1 MFCIGVLQGFA
12 QGFTYTDENG
22 VNWECSLVSC
32 TINIPDGTRK
42 DSTYVTII
50 SASNY
55 GEEVTIPEVV
65 KYERKEYTITE
76 LQGVFRN
83 NPTLKKVTLPKSAT
97 SLLRTFEGCTLLS
110 EVVNTAQIQYCSGT
124 FFECSSLKSIDLSNC
139 ETIGHATFDNCYNL
153 QSVNLKKCKTIESE
167 AFSNCSNLQSVGD
180 LSTCTSIGHSA
191 FNKCSSLKS
200 IDISN
205 CNFLDRFAFSG
216 CYKLEEVKLSKQIN
230 KINEDTF
237 DGCTNLKN
245 IDLSNCTSIEESAFS
260 DCINLTSVGNT
271 ALLTSIKEYA
281 FSSCIKLTTINLS
294 NCAFIG
300 EYAFKGCTKLSN
312 INLSKCKFLGHSAF
326 YQCTELTEVDLS
338 SCSSLE
344 ESVFSGCSNLK
355 TIKGIENFT
364 TIPAYAFEGTGIETL
379 SLPLCTTIQKAA
391 FKKCIQLKS
400 VNLPK
405 CETIEGYKAEYYE
418 AEGAFMGCTN
428 LQEVELPNCISIG
441 EYTFYSC
448 TNLQK
453 VELPNCINIGESTF
467 SSCPKLKSINIPVC
481 QTIDKEAFAYC
492 GNLNEV
498 SLPNTI
504 QKLGYK
510 CFNGNTSLTLY
521 AKNVPALDRNPGTT
535 AESDT
540 LALGKNVLIIV
551 PEESLAAYQ
560 AADVWNTMS
569 ERIFPLGTQFD
580 YDVEANAQASTSG
593 LQKAIGEKNL
603 RSVVTLKVKG
613 SINSYDI
620 MVMRNKMDNLH
631 HLDLADADIKSSTY
645 QYYTGYSTQDDIL
658 GPHSFADLD
667 KLLTVKLP
675 KSVKY
680 IDQAFNKCSQLR
692 SVEMPENLICVGD
705 TTDYEYI
712 NGGAFS
718 DCNNLEEIIFHNC
731 ERIGGCAFIQC
742 CSLQEITLPKNLKHI
757 GSFAFDN
764 CNQLK
769 DIIFP
774 GEVETISN
782 HAFNGCSN
790 LASIQ
795 FPPSL
800 KSIEACAFFGCGKLS
815 NINLPGLT
823 NISEGTFSCCW
834 NLKEIKLPS
843 TLERI
848 GDNAFEN
855 CTNLNK
861 VYTYTVL
868 PINIDQNTFTNF
880 KATTLYVPTQSY
892 DNYYWSTQ
900 WGQFKEIKEFDEP
913 YTYIYLDNEFTLEKR
928 FEGTPDIDI
937 KNNGALT
944 VNGKENQDAGEVT
957 VKGDGNNSA
966 GTLITDGNLDAK
978 KLRFD
983 ITVNANQWYFFSFPF
998 DINLADIKTPGKYV
1012 FRKYNGSLRADQG
1025 TGGWVDLASDETTLK
1040 QGVGY
1045 IFQTAKSG
1053 NLTLRVTKEK
1063 FGKLDANNIVKDLS
1077 SYPSADEQNA
1087 SWNFIGNPQ
1096 ISYMDAASLGY
1107 DAPITYWNGNSY
1119 EAVRP
1124 GDDEFA
1130 LQPFQAFF
1138 VQKPVD
1144 VSNIEFKAEDRITK
1158 SESINKQNNARAR
1171 RIGRGINPERLL
1183 INLTLSDGNHTDKT
1197 RVVFNDKKSQAYELD
1212 CDAAKFAAINDA
1224 PQFYTIEAKAG
1235 NLAINERPMGSVK
1248 LGFAA
1253 KKAGNFTISAKR
1265 MDQPMLLQDNQT
1277 GATYDLTEGDYQFAS
1292 NAGTFE
1298 NRFVLV
1304 PSRGT
1309 TGIADIVKKTGI
1321 NIMPTDAGINLNGVD
1336 GKKVTIYAADG
1347 TMLASRTFDGMLN
1360 LMKGVYIVKIDNLST
1375 KVMVK

>member
-1 MFCIGVLQGFA
+1 M
-12 QGFTYTDENG
+12 
-22 VNWECSLVSC
+22 
-32 TINIPDGTRK
+32 PDGTWK
-42 DSTYVTII
+42 DSSYVYIYG
-50 SASNY
+50 ASNY
-55 GEEVTIPEVV
+55 GEEVTVPGVV
-65 KYERKEYTITE
+65 KYEGKDYTITQ
-76 LQGVFRN
+76 LGSIFSN
-83 NPTLKKVTLPKSAT
+83 NQTLKKVTLPKSVT
-97 SLLRTFEGCTLLS
+97 SLSSTFDGCTLLS
-110 EVVNTAQIQYCSGT
+110 EIVNTEQILSCSYA
-124 FFECSSLKSIDLSNC
+124 FNNCSSLKSIDLSNC
-139 ETIGHATFDNCYNL
+139 ETIEGGCTFYGCKKL
-153 QSVNLKKCKTIESE
+153 QSIKLEKCTTIAPQ
-167 AFSNCSNLQSVGD
+167 AFIDCSSLQSVGD
-180 LSTCTSIGHSA
+180 LSSCTTIGKEA
-191 FNKCSSLKS
+191 FRGCSSLRS
-200 IDISN
+200 IDISS
-205 CNFLDRFAFSG
+205 CTSLGEEAFADCS
-216 CYKLEEVKLSKQIN
+216 KLEEVKLSKQLN
-230 KINEDTF
+230 KINN
-237 DGCTNLKN
+237 G
-245 IDLSNCTSIEESAFS
+245 
-260 DCINLTSVGNT
+260 
-271 ALLTSIKEYA
+271 
-281 FSSCIKLTTINLS
+281 
-294 NCAFIG
+294 
-300 EYAFKGCTKLSN
+300 
-312 INLSKCKFLGHSAF
+312 
-326 YQCTELTEVDLS
+326 
-338 SCSSLE
+338 
-344 ESVFSGCSNLK
+344 
-355 TIKGIENFT
+355 
-364 TIPAYAFEGTGIETL
+364 
-379 SLPLCTTIQKAA
+379 
-391 FKKCIQLKS
+391 
-400 VNLPK
+400 
-405 CETIEGYKAEYYE
+405 
-418 AEGAFMGCTN
+418 
-428 LQEVELPNCISIG
+428 
-441 EYTFYSC
+441 
-448 TNLQK
+448 
-453 VELPNCINIGESTF
+453 TF
-467 SSCPKLKSINIPVC
+467 SRCTKLKSIDLNNCTYIGS
-481 QTIDKEAFAYC
+481 TAFIDCSYLD
-492 GNLNEV
+492 NV
-498 SLPNTI
+498 SIPNTI
-504 QKLGYK
+504 KYMGYK
-510 CFNGNTSLTLY
+510 CFNGNITLTLY
-521 AKNVPALDRNPGTT
+521 AQNVPTLDGERGDYPNI
-535 AESDT
+535 DNYV
-540 LALGKNVLIIV
+540 LGENVLIVV

-560 AADVWNTMS
+560 TADVWNTMS
-569 ERIFPLGTQFD
+569 ERIFPMGTQFE
-580 YDVEANAQASTSG
+580 YDVETTAQASTSG

-603 RSVVTLKVKG
+603 KSVVTLKVKG

-620 MVMRNKMDNLH
+620 MVIRNKMDNLH
-631 HLDLADADIKSSTY
+631 HLDLSDADIKSNTY
-645 QYYTGYSTQDDIL
+645 QYYTGYCTQDDIL
-658 GPHSFADLD
+658 GPYSFASLS

-680 IDQAFNKCSQLR
+680 IDQAFNYCSQLR
-692 SVEMPENLICVGD
+692 SVEMPENLICIGD
-705 TTDYEYI
+705 KYDEYWFY
-712 NGGAFS
+712 NTELENAGAFKN
-718 DCNNLEEIIFHNC
+718 CFNLRDIIFHNC
-731 ERIGGCAFIQC
+731 ERLGGNSFRNCLSIQEV
-742 CSLQEITLPKNLKHI
+742 SLPKNLKHI
-757 GSFAFDN
+757 GSYAFYN
-764 CNQLK
+764 CSQLK
-769 DIIFP
+769 
-774 GEVETISN
+774 EVILPSEVDTISYG
-782 HAFNGCSN
+782 AFRICTN
-790 LASIQ
+790 LASVQ

-800 KSIEACAFFGCGKLS
+800 KSIETEAFEGCSNLS
-815 NINLPGLT
+815 SINLPGLT
-823 NISEGTFSCCW
+823 KISERVFLGCS
-834 NLKEIKLPS
+834 NLTEVKLPS

-848 GDNAFEN
+848 GDNAFSE
-855 CTNLNK
+855 CSNLTK

-944 VNGKENQDAGEVT
+944 VNGKDNQNAGEVT
-957 VKGDGNNSA
+957 VKGDGNSSA

-1045 IFQTAKSG
+1045 IFQTAKGG

-1183 INLTLSDGNHTDKT
+1183 INLTLSDGTHTDKT

-1321 NIMPTDAGINLNGVD
+1321 NIMPTDAGINLNGVN

>member
-1 MFCIGVLQGFA
+1 MKRLLLLSVMFCIGVLQGFA
-12 QGFTYTDENG
+12 DDFTYTDENG
-22 VNWECSLVSC
+22 VNWECSLSY
-32 TINIPDGTRK
+32 TSITMPDGTYK
-42 DSTYVTII
+42 DTTYVYIN

-55 GEEVTIPEVV
+55 GEEVTVPGVV
-65 KYERKEYTITE
+65 KYGGKDYTITS
-76 LQGVFRN
+76 LNSIFSN
-83 NPTLKKVTLPKSAT
+83 NQTLKKVTLPKSVT
-97 SLLRTFEGCTLLS
+97 SLSSTFDGCTLLS
-110 EVVNTAQIQYCSGT
+110 EIVNTEQILYCYYA
-124 FFECSSLKSIDLSNC
+124 FNNCKSLKSIDLSNC
-139 ETIGHATFDNCYNL
+139 ETVGSYTFSNCNNL
-153 QSVNLKKCKTIESE
+153 QSVNLKKCKTIERN
-167 AFSNCSNLQSVGD
+167 AFSYCSSLQSVGD
-180 LSTCTSIGHSA
+180 LSSCTTIMDEA
-191 FNKCSSLKS
+191 FRSCSSLKS

-205 CNFLDRFAFSG
+205 CNSLYSFVFLN
-216 CYKLEEVKLSKQIN
+216 CPKLEEVKLSKQIN
-230 KINEDTF
+230 KINDGTF
-237 DGCTNLKN
+237 SGCTNLKS
-245 IDLSNCTSIEESAFS
+245 IDLSNCTSIGGNAFAECQS
-260 DCINLTSVGNT
+260 LTSVGNT
-271 ALLTSIKEYA
+271 ALLNSIEERA
-281 FSSCIKLTTINLS
+281 FFSCINLS
-294 NCAFIG
+294 TIDLSNCTFIG
-300 EYAFKGCTKLSN
+300 EWAFDFCVKLSN
-312 INLSKCKFLGHSAF
+312 INLSKCKLIENYAF
-326 YQCTELTEVDLS
+326 YQCAKLTEVDLS
-338 SCSSLE
+338 SCSSLT
-344 ESVFSGCSNLK
+344 ESIFRDCSNLK

-364 TIPAYAFEGTGIETL
+364 TIPAYAFAGTGIETL

-391 FKKCIQLKS
+391 FKKCMQLES

-405 CETIEGYKAEYYE
+405 CETIEGYQPINEE
-418 AEGAFMGCTN
+418 GDGAFYGCNN
-428 LQEVELPNCISIG
+428 LQEIDLPS
-441 EYTFYSC
+441 
-448 TNLQK
+448 
-453 VELPNCINIGESTF
+453 CINIGESTF
-467 SSCPKLKSINIPVC
+467 CSCPKLKSINIPVC
-481 QTIDKEAFAYC
+481 QTIGEEAFAYC

-521 AKNVPALDRNPGTT
+521 AKNVPALDRNPGTM
-535 AESDT
+535 AETDT

-569 ERIFPLGTQFD
+569 ERIFPMGTQFD
-580 YDVEANAQASTSG
+580 YNVEATAQASTSG

-631 HLDLADADIKSSTY
+631 HLDLADADVKSNTY
-645 QYYTGYSTQDDIL
+645 HYYTGYSTQDDIL

-667 KLLTVKLP
+667 KLITVKLP
-675 KSVKY
+675 KSVKS
-680 IDQAFNKCSQLR
+680 IDQAFNNCSQLR
-692 SVEMPENLICVGD
+692 SVEMPENLICIGNSYD
-705 TTDYEYI
+705 DEWSMS
-712 NGGAFS
+712 GGAFY
-718 DCNNLEEIIFHNC
+718 DCSNLEEIIFHNC
-731 ERIGGCAFIQC
+731 ERIGGCAFYQC
-742 CSLQEITLPKNLKHI
+742 NSLQEITLPKNLIHV
-757 GSFAFDN
+757 GSFAFYN

-769 DIIFP
+769 NIILP
-774 GEVETISN
+774 SEVETISY
-782 HAFNGCSN
+782 HAFDGCGN

-800 KSIEACAFFGCGKLS
+800 KRIESYAFSGCYSLS
-815 NINLPGLT
+815 SINLPGLT
-823 NISEGTFSCCW
+823 SISNNTFYGCSD
-834 NLKEIKLPS
+834 LTEVKLPS

-848 GDNAFEN
+848 GDNAFSY
-855 CTNLNK
+855 CFNLNK

-944 VNGKENQDAGEVT
+944 VNGKDNQNAGEVT
-957 VKGDGNNSA
+957 VKGDGNSSA
-966 GTLITDGNLDAK
+966 GTLITDGNLNAK

-1045 IFQTAKSG
+1045 IFQTAQSG

-1277 GATYDLTEGDYQFAS
+1277 GATFDLTEGDYQFAS

-1321 NIMPTDAGINLNGVD
+1321 NIMPTDAGINLNGVN

>member
-12 QGFTYTDENG
+12 QYASFTYTDENG
-22 VNWECSLVSC
+22 VNWECNLESAG
-32 TINIPDGTRK
+32 TTMPDGSWK
-42 DSTYVTII
+42 DSTYVTING
-50 SASNY
+50 ASNY
-55 GEEVTIPEVV
+55 GEEVTVPGVV
-65 KYERKEYTITE
+65 KYEGKDYTITQ
-76 LQGVFRN
+76 LGGIFSN
-83 NPTLKKVTLPKSAT
+83 NQTLKKVTLPKSVT
-97 SLLRTFEGCTLLS
+97 SLNYTFDGCTLLS
-110 EVVNTAQIQYCSGT
+110 EVVNTEQILSCSYA
-124 FFECSSLKSIDLSNC
+124 FSNCSSLKSIDLSNC
-139 ETIGHATFDNCYNL
+139 ETIGSGSFASCNNL
-153 QSVNLKKCKTIESE
+153 QFVNLKRCKTIESQ
-167 AFSNCSNLQSVGD
+167 AFLNCSKLQSVGD
-180 LSTCTSIGHSA
+180 LSSCTTIGEGA
-191 FNKCSSLKS
+191 FNSCYSLKS

-205 CNFLDRFAFSG
+205 CNSLNGNVFSD
-216 CYKLEEVKLSKQIN
+216 CTRLEEVKLSKQLNQIKWN
-230 KINEDTF
+230 TF
-237 DGCTNLKN
+237 NGCTNLKN
-245 IDLSNCTSIEESAFS
+245 IDLSNCTSIGGNAFAECRS
-260 DCINLTSVGNT
+260 LTSVGNT
-271 ALLTSIKEYA
+271 ALLSSIEGYA
-281 FSSCIKLTTINLS
+281 FSNCANLTNIDLS
-294 NCAFIG
+294 NCTFIG
-300 EYAFKGCTKLSN
+300 EWAFRGCPKLSN
-312 INLSKCKFLGHSAF
+312 INLSKCKLLENYAF
-326 YQCTELTEVDLS
+326 IECTELTEVDLS
-338 SCSSLE
+338 SCSSLAYGI
-344 ESVFSGCSNLK
+344 FAYCSKLK
-355 TIKGIENFT
+355 TVKGIENIT
-364 TIPAYAFEGTGIETL
+364 TIPANAFANTGIETL
-379 SLPLCTTIQKAA
+379 SLPLCTTIQEGA
-391 FKKCIQLKS
+391 FRGCTQLKS
-400 VNLPK
+400 
-405 CETIEGYKAEYYE
+405 ID
-418 AEGAFMGCTN
+418 
-428 LQEVELPNCISIG
+428 
-441 EYTFYSC
+441 
-448 TNLQK
+448 
-453 VELPNCINIGESTF
+453 
-467 SSCPKLKSINIPVC
+467 IPVC
-481 QTIDKEAFAYC
+481 QSIGMNAFASC
-492 GNLNEV
+492 SRLESV
-498 SLPNTI
+498 SIPNTI
-504 QKLGYK
+504 KSLGYK

-521 AKNVPALDRNPGTT
+521 AKNVPALDRYPGNM
-535 AESDT
+535 AETDT

-580 YDVEANAQASTSG
+580 YDVEATAQASTSG

-631 HLDLADADIKSSTY
+631 HLDLSDADIKSNSY
-645 QYYTGYSTQDDIL
+645 DYYTGFSTQDDIL
-658 GPHSFADLD
+658 DPHSFADLD

-680 IDQAFNKCSQLR
+680 INQAFNNCSQLR

-705 TTDYEYI
+705 TLDNEWSM
-712 NGGAFS
+712 GGEAFS
-718 DCNNLEEIIFHNC
+718 NCTNLEYIIFHNC
-731 ERIGGCAFIQC
+731 EKIGGSAFYQC
-742 CSLQEITLPKNLKHI
+742 NSLQEITLPKNLKHV
-757 GSFAFDN
+757 GSYAFSQ
-764 CNQLK
+764 CSQLK
-769 DIIFP
+769 DIILP
-774 GEVETISN
+774 SEVETISY
-782 HAFNGCSN
+782 HAFEYCNN

-800 KSIEACAFFGCGKLS
+800 KRIESYAFSGCSKLS
-815 NINLPGLT
+815 SINLPGLT
-823 NISEGTFSCCW
+823 SISENTFNGCS
-834 NLKEIKLPS
+834 NLTEVKLPS

-848 GDNAFEN
+848 GDNAFSS
-855 CTNLNK
+855 CDNLNK

-944 VNGKENQDAGEVT
+944 VNGKDNQNAGEVT
-957 VKGDGNNSA
+957 VKGDGNSSA

-1045 IFQTAKSG
+1045 IFQTAQSG

>member
-12 QGFTYTDENG
+12 QYASFTYTDENG
-22 VNWECSLVSC
+22 VNWECNLESAG
-32 TINIPDGTRK
+32 TTMPDGSWK
-42 DSTYVTII
+42 DSTYVTING
-50 SASNY
+50 ASNY
-55 GEEVTIPEVV
+55 GEEVTVPGVV
-65 KYERKEYTITE
+65 KYEGKDYTITQ
-76 LQGVFRN
+76 LGGIFSN
-83 NPTLKKVTLPKSAT
+83 NQTLKKVTLPKSVT
-97 SLLRTFEGCTLLS
+97 SLNYTFNGCTLLS
-110 EVVNTAQIQYCSGT
+110 EVVNTEQILSCSYA
-124 FFECSSLKSIDLSNC
+124 FSNCSSLKSIDLSNC
-139 ETIGHATFDNCYNL
+139 ETIGSGSFASCNNL
-153 QSVNLKKCKTIESE
+153 QSVNLKRCKTIESQ
-167 AFSNCSNLQSVGD
+167 AFLNCSKLQSVGD
-180 LSTCTSIGHSA
+180 LSSCTTIGEGA
-191 FNKCSSLKS
+191 FNSCYSLKS

-205 CNFLDRFAFSG
+205 CNSLNGNVFSD
-216 CYKLEEVKLSKQIN
+216 CTRLEEVKLSKQLSQIKWN
-230 KINEDTF
+230 TF
-237 DGCTNLKN
+237 NGCTNLKN
-245 IDLSNCTSIEESAFS
+245 IDLSNCTSIGGNAFAECRS
-260 DCINLTSVGNT
+260 LTSVGNT
-271 ALLTSIKEYA
+271 ALLSSIEGYA
-281 FSSCIKLTTINLS
+281 FSNCANLTNIDLS
-294 NCAFIG
+294 NCTFIG
-300 EYAFKGCTKLSN
+300 EWAFRGCPKLSN
-312 INLSKCKFLGHSAF
+312 INLSKCKLLENYAF
-326 YQCTELTEVDLS
+326 IECTELTEVDLS
-338 SCSSLE
+338 SCSSLAYGI
-344 ESVFSGCSNLK
+344 FAYCSKLK
-355 TIKGIENFT
+355 TVKGIENIT
-364 TIPAYAFEGTGIETL
+364 TIPANAFANTGIETL
-379 SLPLCTTIQKAA
+379 SLPLCTTIQEGA
-391 FKKCIQLKS
+391 FRGCTQLKS
-400 VNLPK
+400 
-405 CETIEGYKAEYYE
+405 ID
-418 AEGAFMGCTN
+418 
-428 LQEVELPNCISIG
+428 
-441 EYTFYSC
+441 
-448 TNLQK
+448 
-453 VELPNCINIGESTF
+453 
-467 SSCPKLKSINIPVC
+467 IPVC
-481 QTIDKEAFAYC
+481 QSIGMNAFASC
-492 GNLNEV
+492 SRLESV
-498 SLPNTI
+498 SIPNTI
-504 QKLGYK
+504 KSLGYK

-521 AKNVPALDRNPGTT
+521 AKNVPALERYPGNM

-569 ERIFPLGTQFD
+569 ERIFPMGTQFD
-580 YDVEANAQASTSG
+580 YNVEATAQASTSG

-631 HLDLADADIKSSTY
+631 HLDLSDADIKSNSY
-645 QYYTGYSTQDDIL
+645 DYYTGYSTQDDIL
-658 GPHSFADLD
+658 GPYSFAGLD

-680 IDQAFNKCSQLR
+680 INQAFNNCSQLR

-705 TTDYEYI
+705 TLDNEWDMS
-712 NGGAFS
+712 GEAFS
-718 DCNNLEEIIFHNC
+718 NCTNLENIMFHNC
-731 ERIGGCAFIQC
+731 EKIGGSAFYQC
-742 CSLQEITLPKNLKHI
+742 NSLQEITLPKNLKHV
-757 GSFAFDN
+757 GSYAFYN

-769 DIIFP
+769 DIILP
-774 GEVETISN
+774 SEVETIN
-782 HAFNGCSN
+782 YHAFESCDN
-790 LASIQ
+790 LESIQ

-800 KSIEACAFFGCGKLS
+800 KRIESYAFSSCGKLS
-815 NINLPGLT
+815 SINLPGLT
-823 NISEGTFSCCW
+823 SISESTFSGCS
-834 NLKEIKLPS
+834 NLTEVKLPS

-848 GDNAFEN
+848 GDKAFEN
-855 CTNLNK
+855 CSNLTK

-944 VNGKENQDAGEVT
+944 VNGKDNQNAGEVT
-957 VKGDGNNSA
+957 VKGDGNSSA

-1045 IFQTAKSG
+1045 IFQTAQSG

>member
-12 QGFTYTDENG
+12 QSTSFTYTDENG
-22 VNWECSLVSC
+22 VNWECSLNYTSLAM
-32 TINIPDGTRK
+32 PDGSWK
-42 DSTYVTII
+42 DSTYVYING
-50 SASNY
+50 ASNY
-55 GEEVTIPEVV
+55 GEEVTVPGVV
-65 KYERKEYTITE
+65 KYEEKDYTIT
-76 LQGVFRN
+76 QIGSIFCN
-83 NPTLKKVTLPKSAT
+83 NQTLKKVTLPKSVT
-97 SLLRTFEGCTLLS
+97 SLSSTFEGCTLLS
-110 EVVNTAQIQYCSGT
+110 EVVNTDQILYCSRT
-124 FFECSSLKSIDLSNC
+124 FNECRSLKSIDLSNC
-139 ETIGHATFDNCYNL
+139 ETIGNATFANCYNL
-153 QSVNLKKCKTIESE
+153 QSVNLKKCITIESQ
-167 AFSNCSNLQSVGD
+167 AFTNCNNLQSVGD
-180 LSTCTSIGHSA
+180 LSSCTTIMYGA
-191 FNKCSSLKS
+191 FQSCSSLKS

-205 CNFLDRFAFSG
+205 CTSLGEEAFADCS
-216 CYKLEEVKLSKQIN
+216 KLEEVKLSKQIN
-230 KINEDTF
+230 KINDDTF
-237 DGCTNLKN
+237 SGCTNLKS
-245 IDLSNCTSIEESAFS
+245 IDLSNCTSIGGSAFNGCQS
-260 DCINLTSVGNT
+260 LTSVGNT
-271 ALLTSIKEYA
+271 ALLSSIQGNA
-281 FSSCIKLTTINLS
+281 FSGCTNLTTIDLSNSTFVGENAFS
-294 NCAFIG
+294 NCA
-300 EYAFKGCTKLSN
+300 KLSN
-312 INLSKCKFLGHSAF
+312 INLSKCNLLGYGAF
-326 YQCTELTEVDLS
+326 NNCTNLTEVDLS
-338 SCSSLE
+338 SCSSLA
-344 ESVFSGCSNLK
+344 ESVFRGCSNLK

-364 TIPAYAFEGTGIETL
+364 TIPAYAFEGIGIETL
-379 SLPLCTTIQKAA
+379 SLPLCTTIQEGA
-391 FKKCIQLKS
+391 FRTCSQLKS
-400 VNLPK
+400 
-405 CETIEGYKAEYYE
+405 ID
-418 AEGAFMGCTN
+418 
-428 LQEVELPNCISIG
+428 
-441 EYTFYSC
+441 
-448 TNLQK
+448 
-453 VELPNCINIGESTF
+453 
-467 SSCPKLKSINIPVC
+467 IPVC
-481 QTIDKEAFAYC
+481 QSIGMNAFASC
-492 GNLNEV
+492 SRLE
-498 SLPNTI
+498 SASIPNTI
-504 QKLGYK
+504 KSLGYK
-510 CFNGNTSLTLY
+510 CFNGNTTLTLY

-551 PEESLAAYQ
+551 PKESLAAYQ

-569 ERIFPLGTQFD
+569 ERIFPMGTQFN
-580 YDVEANAQASTSG
+580 YDVEATAQASTSG

-631 HLDLADADIKSSTY
+631 YLDLADADVKSNTY
-645 QYYTGYSTQDDIL
+645 NYYTGYSTQDDIL

-667 KLLTVKLP
+667 KLMTVKLP

-680 IDQAFNKCSQLR
+680 IDLAFNNCRQLR

-705 TTDYEYI
+705 TADW
-712 NGGAFS
+712 NWNKDGGAFGN
-718 DCNNLEEIIFHNC
+718 CTNLEEIIFHNC
-731 ERIGGCAFIQC
+731 EKIGGKAFYQC
-742 CSLQEITLPKNLKHI
+742 NSLQEITLPKNLKHI
-757 GSFAFDN
+757 GSYAFN
-764 CNQLK
+764 YCNQLK
-769 DIIFP
+769 DIILP
-774 GEVETISN
+774 NEVETIGE
-782 HAFNGCSN
+782 HAFEFCYN
-790 LASIQ
+790 LSSVQ

-800 KSIEACAFFGCGKLS
+800 KRIEANAFYCCISLS
-815 NINLPGLT
+815 SINLPGLT
-823 NISEGTFSCCW
+823 SISENTFSGCS
-834 NLKEIKLPS
+834 NLTEVKLPS

-848 GDNAFEN
+848 GDNAFSN
-855 CTNLNK
+855 CDNLNK

-880 KATTLYVPTQSY
+880 KATTLYVTTQSY

-944 VNGKENQDAGEVT
+944 VNGKDNQNAGEVT
-957 VKGDGNNSA
+957 VKGDGNSSA

-1045 IFQTAKSG
+1045 IFQTAQSG

-1107 DAPITYWNGNSY
+1107 NAPITYWNGNSY

-1171 RIGRGINPERLL
+1171 RIGRGINPDRLL

-1321 NIMPTDAGINLNGVD
+1321 NIMPTDVGINLNGVD

>member
-12 QGFTYTDENG
+12 QYASFTYTDENG
-22 VNWECSLVSC
+22 VNWECNLESAG
-32 TINIPDGTRK
+32 TTMPDGSWK
-42 DSTYVTII
+42 DSTYVTING
-50 SASNY
+50 ASNY
-55 GEEVTIPEVV
+55 GEEVTVPGVV
-65 KYERKEYTITE
+65 KYEGKDYTITQ
-76 LQGVFRN
+76 LGGIFSN
-83 NPTLKKVTLPKSAT
+83 NQTLKKVTLPKSVT
-97 SLLRTFEGCTLLS
+97 SLNYTFDGCTLLS
-110 EVVNTAQIQYCSGT
+110 EVVNTEQILSCSYA
-124 FFECSSLKSIDLSNC
+124 FSNCSSLKSIDLSNC
-139 ETIGHATFDNCYNL
+139 ETIGSGSFASCNNL
-153 QSVNLKKCKTIESE
+153 QFVNLKRCKTIESQ
-167 AFSNCSNLQSVGD
+167 AFLNCSKLQSVGD
-180 LSTCTSIGHSA
+180 LSSCTTIGEGA
-191 FNKCSSLKS
+191 FNSCYSLKS

-205 CNFLDRFAFSG
+205 CNSLNGNVFSD
-216 CYKLEEVKLSKQIN
+216 CTRLEEVKLSKQLNQIKWN
-230 KINEDTF
+230 TF
-237 DGCTNLKN
+237 NGCTNLKN
-245 IDLSNCTSIEESAFS
+245 IDLSNCTSIGGNAFAECRS
-260 DCINLTSVGNT
+260 LTSVGNT
-271 ALLTSIKEYA
+271 ALLSSIEGYA
-281 FSSCIKLTTINLS
+281 FSNCANLTNIDLS
-294 NCAFIG
+294 NCTFIG
-300 EYAFKGCTKLSN
+300 EWAFRGCPKLSN
-312 INLSKCKFLGHSAF
+312 INLSKCKLLENYAF
-326 YQCTELTEVDLS
+326 IECTELTEVDLS
-338 SCSSLE
+338 SCSSLAYGI
-344 ESVFSGCSNLK
+344 FAYCSKLK
-355 TIKGIENFT
+355 TVKGIENIT
-364 TIPAYAFEGTGIETL
+364 TIPANAFANTGIETL
-379 SLPLCTTIQKAA
+379 SLPLCTTIQEGA
-391 FKKCIQLKS
+391 FRGCTQLKS
-400 VNLPK
+400 
-405 CETIEGYKAEYYE
+405 ID
-418 AEGAFMGCTN
+418 
-428 LQEVELPNCISIG
+428 
-441 EYTFYSC
+441 
-448 TNLQK
+448 
-453 VELPNCINIGESTF
+453 
-467 SSCPKLKSINIPVC
+467 IPVC
-481 QTIDKEAFAYC
+481 QSIGMNAFASC
-492 GNLNEV
+492 SRLESV
-498 SLPNTI
+498 SIPNTI
-504 QKLGYK
+504 KSLGYK

-521 AKNVPALDRNPGTT
+521 AKNVPALDRYPGNM
-535 AESDT
+535 AETDT

-580 YDVEANAQASTSG
+580 YDVEATAQASTSG

-631 HLDLADADIKSSTY
+631 HLDLSDADIKSNSY
-645 QYYTGYSTQDDIL
+645 DYYTGFSTQDDIL
-658 GPHSFADLD
+658 DPHSFADLD

-680 IDQAFNKCSQLR
+680 INQAFNNCSQLR

-705 TTDYEYI
+705 TLDNEWSM
-712 NGGAFS
+712 GGEAFS
-718 DCNNLEEIIFHNC
+718 NCTNLEYIIFHNC
-731 ERIGGCAFIQC
+731 EKIGGSAFYQC
-742 CSLQEITLPKNLKHI
+742 NSLQEITLPKNLKHV
-757 GSFAFDN
+757 GSYAFSQ
-764 CNQLK
+764 CSQLK
-769 DIIFP
+769 DIILP
-774 GEVETISN
+774 SEVETISY
-782 HAFNGCSN
+782 HAFEYCNN

-800 KSIEACAFFGCGKLS
+800 KRIESYAFSGCSKLS
-815 NINLPGLT
+815 SINLPGLT
-823 NISEGTFSCCW
+823 SISENTFNGCS
-834 NLKEIKLPS
+834 NLTEVKLPS

-848 GDNAFEN
+848 GDNAFSS
-855 CTNLNK
+855 CDNLNK

-944 VNGKENQDAGEVT
+944 VNGKDNQNAGEVT
-957 VKGDGNNSA
+957 VKGDGNSSA

-1045 IFQTAKSG
+1045 IFQTAQSG

-1360 LMKGVYIVKIDNLST
+1360 LMKGVYIVKIDNLSN

>member
-1 MFCIGVLQGFA
+1 M
-12 QGFTYTDENG
+12 
-22 VNWECSLVSC
+22 
-32 TINIPDGTRK
+32 PDGTYK
-42 DSTYVTII
+42 TSTYATIDG
-50 SASNY
+50 ASNY
-55 GEEVTIPEVV
+55 GEEVKVPGAIKHEG
-65 KYERKEYTITE
+65 KEYIIAH
-76 LQGVFRN
+76 LNGVFSN
-83 NPTLKKVTLPKSAT
+83 NQTLKKVTLPKSVT
-97 SLLRTFEGCTLLS
+97 SLDYTFQRCTLLS
-110 EVVNTAQIQYCSGT
+110 EVVNTEQIQRFGYST
-124 FFECSSLKSIDLSNC
+124 FSNCSSLKSIDMSNC
-139 ETIGHATFDNCYNL
+139 EVINSNAFENCKNL
-153 QSVNLKKCKTIESE
+153 QSVNLKKCKTIESY
-167 AFSNCSNLQSVGD
+167 AFSDCSNLQFVGN
-180 LSTCTSIGHSA
+180 LSTCTTIGDTA
-191 FNKCSSLKS
+191 FGSCFALKS

-205 CNFLDRFAFSG
+205 CNFLDRCVFLNCS
-216 CYKLEEVKLSKQIN
+216 KLEELKLSKQIN
-230 KINEDTF
+230 IINDGTF
-237 DGCTNLKN
+237 IGCTNLKS
-245 IDLSNCTSIEESAFS
+245 IDLSNCTSIGANAFNECRS
-260 DCINLTSVGNT
+260 LTSVGNT
-271 ALLTSIKEYA
+271 ILLSSIQGQA
-281 FSSCIKLTTINLS
+281 FQNCKNLTTIDLS
-294 NCAFIG
+294 NCTFIG
-300 EYAFKGCTKLSN
+300 GYAFENCTNLSN
-312 INLSKCKFLGHSAF
+312 INLSKCKLFGNGAF
-326 YQCTELTEVDLS
+326 NNCTNLTEVDLS
-338 SCSSLE
+338 SYSSLA
-344 ESVFSGCSNLK
+344 ESVFRGCSNLK
-355 TIKGIENFT
+355 TIKGIENIT
-364 TIPAYAFEGTGIETL
+364 TIPANAFANTGIETL
-379 SLPLCTTIQKAA
+379 SLPLCTTIQEGA
-391 FKKCIQLKS
+391 FKECSQLKS
-400 VNLPK
+400 
-405 CETIEGYKAEYYE
+405 ID
-418 AEGAFMGCTN
+418 
-428 LQEVELPNCISIG
+428 
-441 EYTFYSC
+441 
-448 TNLQK
+448 
-453 VELPNCINIGESTF
+453 
-467 SSCPKLKSINIPVC
+467 IPVC
-481 QTIDKEAFAYC
+481 QSIGMNAFASC
-492 GNLNEV
+492 SRLE
-498 SLPNTI
+498 SASIPNTI
-504 QKLGYK
+504 KSLGYK
-510 CFNGNTSLTLY
+510 CFNGNTTLTLY
-521 AKNVPALDRNPGTT
+521 AKNVPALERYPGTME
-535 AESDT
+535 ESDT
-540 LALGKNVLIIV
+540 LALGKNILIIV

-560 AADVWNTMS
+560 SADVWNTMS
-569 ERIFPLGTQFD
+569 ERIFPLGTQFN
-580 YDVEANAQASTSG
+580 YDVEATAQASTSG

-631 HLDLADADIKSSTY
+631 HLDLSDADIKSNSY
-645 QYYTGYSTQDDIL
+645 DYYTGFSTQDDIL

-680 IDQAFNKCSQLR
+680 INQAFNNCSQLR

-705 TTDYEYI
+705 TLDNEWSM
-712 NGGAFS
+712 GGEAFS
-718 DCNNLEEIIFHNC
+718 NCTNLENIMFHNC
-731 ERIGGCAFIQC
+731 EKIGGSAFYQC
-742 CSLQEITLPKNLKHI
+742 NSLQEITLPKNLKHV
-757 GSFAFDN
+757 GSYAFSQ
-764 CNQLK
+764 CSQLK
-769 DIIFP
+769 DIILP
-774 GEVETISN
+774 SEVETISY
-782 HAFNGCSN
+782 HAFEYCNN

-800 KSIEACAFFGCGKLS
+800 KRIESYAFSGCGNLS
-815 NINLPGLT
+815 SINLPGLT
-823 NISEGTFSCCW
+823 SISENTFAYCSR
-834 NLKEIKLPS
+834 LKEVKLPS

-855 CTNLNK
+855 CFNLNK

-944 VNGKENQDAGEVT
+944 VNGKDNQNAGEVT
-957 VKGDGNNSA
+957 VKGDGNSSA

-1045 IFQTAKSG
+1045 IFQTAQSG

-1212 CDAAKFAAINDA
+1212 CDAAKFAAISDA

-1321 NIMPTDAGINLNGVD
+1321 NIMPTDAGINLNGVN

>member
-1 MFCIGVLQGFA
+1 MYCIGVLQGFA
-12 QGFTYTDENG
+12 QDYFTYTDENG
-22 VNWECSLVSC
+22 VNWECYLGSTGITL
-32 TINIPDGTRK
+32 PDGTWK
-42 DSTYVTII
+42 DSTYVNIY

-55 GEEVTIPEVV
+55 GDDVTVPEIITYNG
-65 KYERKEYTITE
+65 KSYTVAE
-76 LQGVFRN
+76 LGSVFSN
-83 NPTLKKVTLPKSAT
+83 NQTLKKVTLPKSSI
-97 SLLRTFEGCTLLS
+97 SLNHTFYKCTLLS
-110 EVVNTAQIQYCSGT
+110 EIVNTEQIKRCENLT
-124 FFECSSLKSIDLSNC
+124 FSNCSSLKSIDLSNC
-139 ETIGHATFDNCYNL
+139 ESLGCGDFEDCKNL
-153 QSVNLKKCKTIESE
+153 QSVNLRKCTYIDSY
-167 AFSNCSNLQSVGD
+167 AFRGCSSLQSVGD
-180 LSTCTSIGHSA
+180 ISNCTTIREEA
-191 FNKCSSLKS
+191 FHFCSSLKS
-200 IDISN
+200 IDISS
-205 CNFLDRFAFSG
+205 CNSLEDRLFAVCS
-216 CYKLEEVKLSKQIN
+216 KLEEVKLSKQLA
-230 KINEDTF
+230 KIGSNVF
-237 DGCTNLKN
+237 DGCSNLKSIDLSYCTSIGEYAFN
-245 IDLSNCTSIEESAFS
+245 ECRSMTVVGSIASFSSIQRYAFNNCVNLSDIDLSNCTFVGENAF
-260 DCINLTSVGNT
+260 
-271 ALLTSIKEYA
+271 Y
-281 FSSCIKLTTINLS
+281 
-294 NCAFIG
+294 NCA
-300 EYAFKGCTKLSN
+300 KLSS
-312 INLSKCKFLGHSAF
+312 INLSKCKLFETNAF
-326 YQCTELTEVDLS
+326 AYCEGLREVDLS
-338 SCSSLE
+338 SCSSLAE
-344 ESVFSGCSNLK
+344 GFFKGCSNLK

-391 FKKCIQLKS
+391 FKECMQLKS

-405 CETIEGYKAEYYE
+405 CETIEGYKPEYDG
-418 AEGAFMGCTN
+418 AEGAFLGCNN
-428 LQEVELPNCISIG
+428 LQEVDLPS
-441 EYTFYSC
+441 
-448 TNLQK
+448 
-453 VELPNCINIGESTF
+453 CINIEKYAF
-467 SSCPKLKSINIPVC
+467 YSCPKLSSINIPVC
-481 QTIDKEAFAYC
+481 QAIGEEVFAYC

-521 AKNVPALDRNPGTT
+521 AKNVPALDRYPGNM

-569 ERIFPLGTQFD
+569 ERIFPMGTQFE
-580 YDVEANAQASTSG
+580 YNVEANAQASTSG

-631 HLDLADADIKSSTY
+631 YLDLADADVKSNTY
-645 QYYTGYSTQDDIL
+645 DYYTGYSTQDDIL

-680 IDQAFNKCSQLR
+680 IDQAFNNCSQLR
-692 SVEMPENLICVGD
+692 SVEMPENLICIGD
-705 TTDYEYI
+705 TVDWNFWED
-712 NGGAFS
+712 NVGAFRN
-718 DCNNLEEIIFHNC
+718 CTNLEEIIFHNC
-731 ERIGGCAFIQC
+731 EKIGGYAFNKC
-742 CSLQEITLPKNLKHI
+742 TSLQEITLSKNLKHV
-757 GSFAFDN
+757 GSYAFSQ

-769 DIIFP
+769 DIILP
-774 GEVETISN
+774 SEVETISY
-782 HAFNGCSN
+782 HAFEDCN

-800 KSIEACAFFGCGKLS
+800 KRIESYAFSGCGNLS
-815 NINLPGLT
+815 SINLPGLT
-823 NISEGTFSCCW
+823 SISNYTFFGCS
-834 NLKEIKLPS
+834 NLTEVKLPS

-855 CTNLNK
+855 CDNLNK

-944 VNGKENQDAGEVT
+944 VNGKDNQNAGEVT
-957 VKGDGNNSA
+957 VKGDGNSSA

-1045 IFQTAKSG
+1045 IFQTAQGG

-1130 LQPFQAFF
+1130 LKPFQAFF

-1171 RIGRGINPERLL
+1171 RIGRGINPDRLL

-1212 CDAAKFAAINDA
+1212 CDAAKFAAISDA

>member
-12 QGFTYTDENG
+12 QSTSFTYTDENG
-22 VNWECSLVSC
+22 VNWECSLNYTSLAM
-32 TINIPDGTRK
+32 PDGSWK
-42 DSTYVTII
+42 DSTYVYING
-50 SASNY
+50 ASNY
-55 GEEVTIPEVV
+55 GEEVTVPGVV
-65 KYERKEYTITE
+65 KYEGKEYTITQ
-76 LQGVFRN
+76 LGSIFSN
-83 NPTLKKVTLPKSAT
+83 NQTLKKVTLPKSVT
-97 SLLRTFEGCTLLS
+97 SLSSTFEGCTLLS
-110 EVVNTAQIQYCSGT
+110 EVVNTDQILYCSRT
-124 FFECSSLKSIDLSNC
+124 FCECRSLKSIDLSNC
-139 ETIGHATFDNCYNL
+139 ETIGNNTFANCNNL
-153 QSVNLKKCKTIESE
+153 QSINLKKCITIESQ
-167 AFSNCSNLQSVGD
+167 AFTNCSNLQSVGD
-180 LSTCTSIGHSA
+180 LSSCTTIMDGA
-191 FNKCSSLKS
+191 FSSCSSLKS

-205 CNFLDRFAFSG
+205 CNSLGNYVFEG
-216 CYKLEEVKLSKQIN
+216 CSKLEEVKLSKQIN
-230 KINEDTF
+230 KINNSTF
-237 DGCTNLKN
+237 SGCTNLKS
-245 IDLSNCTSIEESAFS
+245 IDLSNCTSIEGSAFNGCQS
-260 DCINLTSVGNT
+260 LTSVGNT
-271 ALLTSIKEYA
+271 ALLSSIQGNA
-281 FSSCIKLTTINLS
+281 FSGCTNLTTIDLSNSTFVGENAFS
-294 NCAFIG
+294 NCA
-300 EYAFKGCTKLSN
+300 KLSN
-312 INLSKCKFLGHSAF
+312 INLSKCNLLGYGAF
-326 YQCTELTEVDLS
+326 NNCTNLTEVDLS
-338 SCSSLE
+338 SCSSLA

-391 FKKCIQLKS
+391 FKECMQLKS

-405 CETIEGYKAEYYE
+405 CETIEGYKPEYDG
-418 AEGAFMGCTN
+418 AEGAFLGCNN
-428 LQEVELPNCISIG
+428 LQEVDLPS
-441 EYTFYSC
+441 
-448 TNLQK
+448 
-453 VELPNCINIGESTF
+453 CINIEKYAF
-467 SSCPKLKSINIPVC
+467 YSCPKLSSINIPVC
-481 QTIDKEAFAYC
+481 QAIGEEVFAYC

-521 AKNVPALDRNPGTT
+521 AKNVPALDRYPGNM

-569 ERIFPLGTQFD
+569 ERIFPMGTQFE
-580 YDVEANAQASTSG
+580 YNVEANAQASTSG

-631 HLDLADADIKSSTY
+631 YLDLADADVKSNTY
-645 QYYTGYSTQDDIL
+645 DYYTGYSTQDDIL

-667 KLLTVKLP
+667 KLMTVKLP

-680 IDQAFNKCSQLR
+680 INQAFNNCSQLR

-705 TTDYEYI
+705 TTDKEWGMI
-712 NGGAFS
+712 DGGAFVN
-718 DCNNLEEIIFHNC
+718 CTNLEEIIFHNC
-731 ERIGGCAFIQC
+731 EKIGGSAFYQC
-742 CSLQEITLPKNLKHI
+742 NSLQEITLPKNLRHV
-757 GSFAFDN
+757 GSSAFN
-764 CNQLK
+764 YCNQLK
-769 DIIFP
+769 EIILP
-774 GEVETISN
+774 SEVETISYY
-782 HAFNGCSN
+782 AFAGCGN
-790 LASIQ
+790 LESIQ

-800 KSIEACAFFGCGKLS
+800 KRIESYAFFSCGKLS
-815 NINLPGLT
+815 SINLPGLT
-823 NISEGTFSCCW
+823 SISENTFSGCS
-834 NLKEIKLPS
+834 NLTEVKLPS

-848 GDNAFEN
+848 GDRAFEG
-855 CTNLNK
+855 CSNLNK

-944 VNGKENQDAGEVT
+944 VNGKDNQNAGEVT
-957 VKGDGNNSA
+957 VKGDGNSSA

-1045 IFQTAKSG
+1045 IFQTAQGG

-1171 RIGRGINPERLL
+1171 RIGRGINPDRLL

-1277 GATYDLTEGDYQFAS
+1277 GATFDLTEGDYQFAS

>member
-1 MFCIGVLQGFA
+1 MKRLLLLSVMFCIGVLQGFA
-12 QGFTYTDENG
+12 QYASFTYTDENG
-22 VNWECSLVSC
+22 VNWECNLESAG
-32 TINIPDGTRK
+32 TTMPDGSWK
-42 DSTYVTII
+42 DSTYVTING
-50 SASNY
+50 ASNY
-55 GEEVTIPEVV
+55 GEEVTVPGVV
-65 KYERKEYTITE
+65 KYEGKDYTITQ
-76 LQGVFRN
+76 LGGIFSN
-83 NPTLKKVTLPKSAT
+83 NQTLKKVTLPKSVT
-97 SLLRTFEGCTLLS
+97 SLNYTFDGCTLLS
-110 EVVNTAQIQYCSGT
+110 EVVNTEQILSCSYA
-124 FFECSSLKSIDLSNC
+124 FSNCSSLKSIDLSNC
-139 ETIGHATFDNCYNL
+139 ETIGSGSFASCNNL
-153 QSVNLKKCKTIESE
+153 QFVNLKRCKTIESQ
-167 AFSNCSNLQSVGD
+167 AFLNCSKLQSVGD
-180 LSTCTSIGHSA
+180 LSSCTTIGEGA
-191 FNKCSSLKS
+191 FNSCYSLKS

-205 CNFLDRFAFSG
+205 CNSLNGDVFSD
-216 CYKLEEVKLSKQIN
+216 CTRLEEVKLSKQLNQIKWN
-230 KINEDTF
+230 TF
-237 DGCTNLKN
+237 NGCTNLKN
-245 IDLSNCTSIEESAFS
+245 IDLSNCTSIGGNAFAECRS
-260 DCINLTSVGNT
+260 LTSVGNT
-271 ALLTSIKEYA
+271 ALLSSIEGYA
-281 FSSCIKLTTINLS
+281 FSNCANLTNIDLS
-294 NCAFIG
+294 NCTFIG
-300 EYAFKGCTKLSN
+300 EWAFRGCPKLSN
-312 INLSKCKFLGHSAF
+312 INLSKCKLLENYAF
-326 YQCTELTEVDLS
+326 IECTELTEVDLS
-338 SCSSLE
+338 SCSSLAYGI
-344 ESVFSGCSNLK
+344 FAYCSKLK
-355 TIKGIENFT
+355 TVKGIENIT
-364 TIPAYAFEGTGIETL
+364 TIPANAFANTGIETL
-379 SLPLCTTIQKAA
+379 SLPLCTTIQEGA
-391 FKKCIQLKS
+391 FRGCTQLKS
-400 VNLPK
+400 
-405 CETIEGYKAEYYE
+405 ID
-418 AEGAFMGCTN
+418 
-428 LQEVELPNCISIG
+428 
-441 EYTFYSC
+441 
-448 TNLQK
+448 
-453 VELPNCINIGESTF
+453 
-467 SSCPKLKSINIPVC
+467 IPVC
-481 QTIDKEAFAYC
+481 QSIGMNAFASC
-492 GNLNEV
+492 SRLESV
-498 SLPNTI
+498 SIPNTI
-504 QKLGYK
+504 KSLGYK

-521 AKNVPALDRNPGTT
+521 AKNVPALDRYPGNM
-535 AESDT
+535 AETDT

-580 YDVEANAQASTSG
+580 YDVEATAQASTSG

-613 SINSYDI
+613 SIKSYDI

-631 HLDLADADIKSSTY
+631 HLDLSDADIKSNSY
-645 QYYTGYSTQDDIL
+645 DYYTGFSTQDDIL
-658 GPHSFADLD
+658 DPHSFADLD

-680 IDQAFNKCSQLR
+680 INQAFNNCSQLR

-705 TTDYEYI
+705 TLDNEWSM
-712 NGGAFS
+712 GGEAFS
-718 DCNNLEEIIFHNC
+718 NCTNLEYIIFHNC
-731 ERIGGCAFIQC
+731 EKIGGSAFYQC
-742 CSLQEITLPKNLKHI
+742 NSLQEITLPKNLKHV
-757 GSFAFDN
+757 GSYAFSQ
-764 CNQLK
+764 CSQLK
-769 DIIFP
+769 DIILP
-774 GEVETISN
+774 SEVETISY
-782 HAFNGCSN
+782 HAFEYCNN

-800 KSIEACAFFGCGKLS
+800 KRIESYAFSGCSKLS
-815 NINLPGLT
+815 SINLPGLT
-823 NISEGTFSCCW
+823 SISENTFNGCS
-834 NLKEIKLPS
+834 NLTEVKLPS

-848 GDNAFEN
+848 GDNAFSS
-855 CTNLNK
+855 CDNLNK

-944 VNGKENQDAGEVT
+944 VNGKDNQNAGEVT
-957 VKGDGNNSA
+957 VKGDGNSSA

-1045 IFQTAKSG
+1045 IFQTAQSG

>member
-1 MFCIGVLQGFA
+1 MKRLLLLSVMFCIRVLQGFA
-12 QGFTYTDENG
+12 QYASFTYTDENG
-22 VNWECSLVSC
+22 VNWECNLESAG
-32 TINIPDGTRK
+32 TTMPDGSWK
-42 DSTYVTII
+42 DSTYVTING
-50 SASNY
+50 ASNY
-55 GEEVTIPEVV
+55 GEEVTVPGVV
-65 KYERKEYTITE
+65 KYEGKDYTITQ
-76 LQGVFRN
+76 LGGIFSN
-83 NPTLKKVTLPKSAT
+83 NQTLKKVTLPKSVT
-97 SLLRTFEGCTLLS
+97 SLNYTFDGCTLLS
-110 EVVNTAQIQYCSGT
+110 EVVNTEQILSCSYA
-124 FFECSSLKSIDLSNC
+124 FSNCSSLKSIDLSNC
-139 ETIGHATFDNCYNL
+139 ETIGSGSFASCNNL
-153 QSVNLKKCKTIESE
+153 QFVNLKRCKTIESQ
-167 AFSNCSNLQSVGD
+167 AFLNCSKLQSVGD
-180 LSTCTSIGHSA
+180 LSSCTTIGEGA
-191 FNKCSSLKS
+191 FNSCYSLKS

-205 CNFLDRFAFSG
+205 CNSLNGDVFSD
-216 CYKLEEVKLSKQIN
+216 CTRLEEVKLSKQLNQIKWN
-230 KINEDTF
+230 TF
-237 DGCTNLKN
+237 NGCTNLKN
-245 IDLSNCTSIEESAFS
+245 IDLSNCTSIGGNAFAECRS
-260 DCINLTSVGNT
+260 LTSVGNT
-271 ALLTSIKEYA
+271 ALLSSIEGYA
-281 FSSCIKLTTINLS
+281 FSNCANLTNIDLS
-294 NCAFIG
+294 NCTFIG
-300 EYAFKGCTKLSN
+300 EWAFRGCPKLSN
-312 INLSKCKFLGHSAF
+312 INLSKCKLLENYAF
-326 YQCTELTEVDLS
+326 IECTELTEVDLS
-338 SCSSLE
+338 SCSSLAYGI
-344 ESVFSGCSNLK
+344 FAYCSKLK
-355 TIKGIENFT
+355 TVKGIENIT
-364 TIPAYAFEGTGIETL
+364 TIPANAFANTGIETL
-379 SLPLCTTIQKAA
+379 SLPLCTTIQEGA
-391 FKKCIQLKS
+391 FRGCTQLKS
-400 VNLPK
+400 
-405 CETIEGYKAEYYE
+405 ID
-418 AEGAFMGCTN
+418 
-428 LQEVELPNCISIG
+428 
-441 EYTFYSC
+441 
-448 TNLQK
+448 
-453 VELPNCINIGESTF
+453 
-467 SSCPKLKSINIPVC
+467 IPVC
-481 QTIDKEAFAYC
+481 QSIGMNAFASC
-492 GNLNEV
+492 SRLESV
-498 SLPNTI
+498 SIPNTI
-504 QKLGYK
+504 KSLGYK

-521 AKNVPALDRNPGTT
+521 AKNVPALDRYPGNM
-535 AESDT
+535 AETDT

-580 YDVEANAQASTSG
+580 YDVEATAQASTSG

-631 HLDLADADIKSSTY
+631 HLDLSDADIKSNSY
-645 QYYTGYSTQDDIL
+645 DYYTGFSTQDDIL
-658 GPHSFADLD
+658 DPHSFADLD

-680 IDQAFNKCSQLR
+680 INQAFNNCSQLR

-705 TTDYEYI
+705 TLDNEWSM
-712 NGGAFS
+712 GGEAFS
-718 DCNNLEEIIFHNC
+718 NCTNLEYIIFHNC
-731 ERIGGCAFIQC
+731 EKIGGSAFYQC
-742 CSLQEITLPKNLKHI
+742 NSLQEITLPKNLKHV
-757 GSFAFDN
+757 GSYAFSQ
-764 CNQLK
+764 CSQLK
-769 DIIFP
+769 DIILP
-774 GEVETISN
+774 SEVETISY
-782 HAFNGCSN
+782 HAFEYCNN

-800 KSIEACAFFGCGKLS
+800 KRIESYAFSGCSKLS
-815 NINLPGLT
+815 SINLPGLT
-823 NISEGTFSCCW
+823 SISENTFNGCS
-834 NLKEIKLPS
+834 NLTEVKLPS

-848 GDNAFEN
+848 GDNAFSS
-855 CTNLNK
+855 CDNLNK

-913 YTYIYLDNEFTLEKR
+913 YTYIYLDNAFTLEKR

-944 VNGKENQDAGEVT
+944 VNGKDNQNAGEVT
-957 VKGDGNNSA
+957 VKGDGNSSA

-1045 IFQTAKSG
+1045 IFQTAQSG

>member
-1 MFCIGVLQGFA
+1 M
-12 QGFTYTDENG
+12 
-22 VNWECSLVSC
+22 
-32 TINIPDGTRK
+32 PDGTYK
-42 DSTYVTII
+42 DTTYVYING
-50 SASNY
+50 ASNY
-55 GEEVTIPEVV
+55 GEEVTVPGVV
-65 KYERKEYTITE
+65 KYEGKDYIITQ
-76 LQGVFRN
+76 LNGVFSSN
-83 NPTLKKVTLPKSAT
+83 QTLKKVTLPKSVT
-97 SLLRTFEGCTLLS
+97 TLYSTFDGCTLLS
-110 EVVNTAQIQYCSGT
+110 EVVNTEQILNCYSA
-124 FFECSSLKSIDLSNC
+124 FNNCSSLKSIDLSNC
-139 ETIGHATFDNCYNL
+139 ETIGNGTFASCNNL
-153 QSVNLKKCKTIESE
+153 QSVNLKRCKTIGSQ
-167 AFSNCSNLQSVGD
+167 AFLNCSKLQSVGD
-180 LSTCTSIGHSA
+180 LSSCTTIGEGA
-191 FNKCSSLKS
+191 FNSCYSLKS

-205 CNFLDRFAFSG
+205 CNSLNGNVFSD
-216 CYKLEEVKLSKQIN
+216 CTRLEEVKLSKQLSQIKWN
-230 KINEDTF
+230 TF
-237 DGCTNLKN
+237 YGCTNLKN
-245 IDLSNCTSIEESAFS
+245 IDLSNCTSIGGYAFAECRS
-260 DCINLTSVGNT
+260 LTSVGNT
-271 ALLTSIKEYA
+271 ALLSSIEGYA
-281 FSSCIKLTTINLS
+281 FSNCANLTNIDLS
-294 NCAFIG
+294 NCTFIG
-300 EYAFKGCTKLSN
+300 EWAFRGCPKLSN
-312 INLSKCKFLGHSAF
+312 INLSKCKLLENYAF
-326 YQCTELTEVDLS
+326 IECTELTEVDLS
-338 SCSSLE
+338 SCSSLAYG
-344 ESVFSGCSNLK
+344 VFAYCSKLK
-355 TIKGIENFT
+355 TVKGIENIT
-364 TIPAYAFEGTGIETL
+364 TIPANAFANTGIETL
-379 SLPLCTTIQKAA
+379 SLPLCTTIQEGA
-391 FKKCIQLKS
+391 FRGCTQLKS
-400 VNLPK
+400 
-405 CETIEGYKAEYYE
+405 ID
-418 AEGAFMGCTN
+418 
-428 LQEVELPNCISIG
+428 
-441 EYTFYSC
+441 
-448 TNLQK
+448 
-453 VELPNCINIGESTF
+453 
-467 SSCPKLKSINIPVC
+467 IPVC
-481 QTIDKEAFAYC
+481 QSIGMNAFASC
-492 GNLNEV
+492 SRLE
-498 SLPNTI
+498 SASIPNTI
-504 QKLGYK
+504 KSLGYK
-510 CFNGNTSLTLY
+510 CFNGNTTLTLY
-521 AKNVPALDRNPGTT
+521 AKNVPALDRYPGNM
-535 AESDT
+535 AETDT
-540 LALGKNVLIIV
+540 LALGRNVLIIV

-569 ERIFPLGTQFD
+569 ERIFPMGTQFE
-580 YDVEANAQASTSG
+580 YNVEANAQASTSG

-631 HLDLADADIKSSTY
+631 YLDLADADVKSNTY
-645 QYYTGYSTQDDIL
+645 DYYTGYSTQDDIL

-667 KLLTVKLP
+667 KLMTIKLP

-680 IDQAFNKCSQLR
+680 IDQAFNNCSQLR
-692 SVEMPENLICVGD
+692 SVEMPENLICVGNSYD
-705 TTDYEYI
+705 NDWGMMD
-712 NGGAFS
+712 GGAFVN
-718 DCNNLEEIIFHNC
+718 CTNLEEIIFHNC
-731 ERIGGCAFIQC
+731 ERIGGNAFYQC
-742 CSLQEITLPKNLKHI
+742 NSLQEITLPKNLKNV
-757 GSFAFDN
+757 GSYAFEG
-764 CNQLK
+764 CSQLK
-769 DIIFP
+769 DIILP
-774 GEVETISN
+774 SKVETISY
-782 HAFNGCSN
+782 HAFNGCGN

-800 KSIEACAFFGCGKLS
+800 KRIESYAFSGCGNLS
-815 NINLPGLT
+815 SINLPGLT
-823 NISEGTFSCCW
+823 SISNNTFYGCS
-834 NLKEIKLPS
+834 NLKEVKLPS

-848 GDNAFEN
+848 GDNAFSN
-855 CTNLNK
+855 CDNLTK

-957 VKGDGNNSA
+957 VKGDGNSSA

-1045 IFQTAKSG
+1045 IFQTAQSG

-1107 DAPITYWNGNSY
+1107 NAPITYWNGNSY

-1212 CDAAKFAAINDA
+1212 CDAAKFAAISDA

-1321 NIMPTDAGINLNGVD
+1321 NIMPTDAGINLNSVD

>member
-1 MFCIGVLQGFA
+1 MKRLLLLSVMFCIGVLQGFA
-12 QGFTYTDENG
+12 QYASFTYTDENG
-22 VNWECSLVSC
+22 VNWECNLESAG
-32 TINIPDGTRK
+32 TTMPDGSWK
-42 DSTYVTII
+42 DSTYVTING
-50 SASNY
+50 ASNY
-55 GEEVTIPEVV
+55 GEEVTVPGVV
-65 KYERKEYTITE
+65 KYEGKDYTITQ
-76 LQGVFRN
+76 LGGIFSN
-83 NPTLKKVTLPKSAT
+83 NQTLKKVTLPKSVT
-97 SLLRTFEGCTLLS
+97 SLNYTFDGCTLLS
-110 EVVNTAQIQYCSGT
+110 EVVNTEQILSCSYA
-124 FFECSSLKSIDLSNC
+124 FSNCSSLKSIDLSNC
-139 ETIGHATFDNCYNL
+139 ETIGSGSFASCNNL
-153 QSVNLKKCKTIESE
+153 QFVNLKRCKTIESQ
-167 AFSNCSNLQSVGD
+167 AFLNCSKLQSVGD
-180 LSTCTSIGHSA
+180 LSSCTTIGEGA
-191 FNKCSSLKS
+191 FNSCYSLKS

-205 CNFLDRFAFSG
+205 CNSLNGDVFSD
-216 CYKLEEVKLSKQIN
+216 CTRLEEVKLSKQLNQIKWN
-230 KINEDTF
+230 TF
-237 DGCTNLKN
+237 NGCTNLKN
-245 IDLSNCTSIEESAFS
+245 IDLSNCTSIGGNAFAECRS
-260 DCINLTSVGNT
+260 LTSVGNT
-271 ALLTSIKEYA
+271 ALLSSIEGYA
-281 FSSCIKLTTINLS
+281 FSNCANLTNIDLS
-294 NCAFIG
+294 NCTFIG
-300 EYAFKGCTKLSN
+300 EWAFRGCPKLSN
-312 INLSKCKFLGHSAF
+312 INLSKCKLLENYAF
-326 YQCTELTEVDLS
+326 IECTELTEVDLS
-338 SCSSLE
+338 SCSSLAYGI
-344 ESVFSGCSNLK
+344 FAYCSKLK
-355 TIKGIENFT
+355 TVKGIENIT
-364 TIPAYAFEGTGIETL
+364 TIPANAFANTGIETL
-379 SLPLCTTIQKAA
+379 SLPLCTTIQEGA
-391 FKKCIQLKS
+391 FRGCTQLKS
-400 VNLPK
+400 
-405 CETIEGYKAEYYE
+405 ID
-418 AEGAFMGCTN
+418 
-428 LQEVELPNCISIG
+428 
-441 EYTFYSC
+441 
-448 TNLQK
+448 
-453 VELPNCINIGESTF
+453 
-467 SSCPKLKSINIPVC
+467 IPVC
-481 QTIDKEAFAYC
+481 QSIGMNAFASC
-492 GNLNEV
+492 SRLESV
-498 SLPNTI
+498 SIPNTI
-504 QKLGYK
+504 KSLGYK

-521 AKNVPALDRNPGTT
+521 AKNVPALDRYPGNM
-535 AESDT
+535 AETDT

-580 YDVEANAQASTSG
+580 YDVEATAQASTSG

-631 HLDLADADIKSSTY
+631 HLDLSDADIKSNSY
-645 QYYTGYSTQDDIL
+645 DYYTGFSTQDDIL
-658 GPHSFADLD
+658 DPHSFADLD

-680 IDQAFNKCSQLR
+680 INQAFNNCSQLR

-705 TTDYEYI
+705 TLDNEWSM
-712 NGGAFS
+712 GGEAFS
-718 DCNNLEEIIFHNC
+718 NCTNLEYIIFHNC
-731 ERIGGCAFIQC
+731 EKIGGSAFYQC
-742 CSLQEITLPKNLKHI
+742 NSLQEITLPKNLKHV
-757 GSFAFDN
+757 GSYAFSQ
-764 CNQLK
+764 CSQLK
-769 DIIFP
+769 DIILP
-774 GEVETISN
+774 SEVETISY
-782 HAFNGCSN
+782 HAFEYCNN

-800 KSIEACAFFGCGKLS
+800 KRIESYAFSGCSKLS
-815 NINLPGLT
+815 SINLPGLT
-823 NISEGTFSCCW
+823 SISENTFNGCS
-834 NLKEIKLPS
+834 NLTEVKLPS

-848 GDNAFEN
+848 GDNAFSS
-855 CTNLNK
+855 CDNLNK

-944 VNGKENQDAGEVT
+944 VNGKDNQNAGEVT
-957 VKGDGNNSA
+957 VKGDGNSSA

-1045 IFQTAKSG
+1045 IFQTAQSG

-1235 NLAINERPMGSVK
+1235 NLAINERLMGSVK

-1253 KKAGNFTISAKR
+1253 KKAGNFTITLVERLSIFTMYTPFIRLSMPSKVR
-1265 MDQPMLLQDNQT
+1265 D
-1277 GATYDLTEGDYQFAS
+1277 AS
-1292 NAGTFE
+1292 M
-1298 NRFVLV
+1298 V
-1304 PSRGT
+1304 PS
-1309 TGIADIVKKTGI
+1309 
-1321 NIMPTDAGINLNGVD
+1321 
-1336 GKKVTIYAADG
+1336 AA
-1347 TMLASRTFDGMLN
+1347 
-1360 LMKGVYIVKIDNLST
+1360 
-1375 KVMVK
+1375 

>member
-12 QGFTYTDENG
+12 QGTYFTYTDENG
-22 VNWECSLVSC
+22 VNWDCCLNYG
-32 TINIPDGTRK
+32 INMPDGSWK
-42 DSTYVTII
+42 DSTYVTING
-50 SASNY
+50 ASNY
-55 GEEVTIPEVV
+55 GEEVTIPGVV
-65 KYERKEYTITE
+65 KYEGKEYTVTQLGSI
-76 LQGVFRN
+76 FCN
-83 NPTLKKVTLPKSAT
+83 NQTLKKVTLPKSVT
-97 SLLRTFEGCTLLS
+97 SLSNTFDGCTLLS
-110 EVVNTAQIQYCSGT
+110 EVVNTTQILYCSRT
-124 FFECSSLKSIDLSNC
+124 FYECRSLKSIDLSNC
-139 ETIGHATFDNCYNL
+139 ETIGNATFANCHNL
-153 QSVNLKKCKTIESE
+153 QSITLKKCITIESQ
-167 AFSNCSNLQSVGD
+167 AFTNCNNLQSVGD
-180 LSTCTSIGHSA
+180 LSSCTTIMYGA
-191 FNKCSSLKS
+191 FQSCSSLKS
-200 IDISN
+200 IDISS
-205 CNFLDRFAFSG
+205 CNSLDGSVFEG
-216 CYKLEEVKLSKQIN
+216 CSNLEEIKLSKQIN
-230 KINEDTF
+230 QIKESTF
-237 DGCTNLKN
+237 NGCANLKS
-245 IDLSNCTSIEESAFS
+245 IDLSNCTSIGGNAFGY
-260 DCINLTSVGNT
+260 CQNLKSVGST
-271 ALLTSIKEYA
+271 ALLNSIQGYA
-281 FSSCIKLTTINLS
+281 FQSCTNLTISDLS
-294 NCAFIG
+294 NCTFIG
-300 EYAFKGCTKLSN
+300 EWAFSTCAKLSN
-312 INLSKCKFLGHSAF
+312 INLSKCKLIGNNAF
-326 YQCTELTEVDLS
+326 NNCTNLTEVDLS
-338 SCSSLE
+338 SCSSLA
-344 ESVFSGCSNLK
+344 ESIFWGCSNLK

-364 TIPAYAFEGTGIETL
+364 TIPANAFANTGIETL
-379 SLPLCTTIQKAA
+379 SLPLCTTIQEGA
-391 FKKCIQLKS
+391 FRECQQLKS
-400 VNLPK
+400 INLPK
-405 CETIEGYKAEYYE
+405 CETIGNYTPVYDSDS
-418 AEGAFMGCTN
+418 EGAFKGCSN
-428 LQEVELPNCISIG
+428 LQQAELPICTTIAP
-441 EYTFYSC
+441 YTFYGC
-448 TNLQK
+448 TRL
-453 VELPNCINIGESTF
+453 S
-467 SSCPKLKSINIPVC
+467 SINIPVC
-481 QTIDKEAFAYC
+481 QFIGKVAFANC
-492 GNLNEV
+492 SNLNAV

-504 QKLGYK
+504 QELGYK
-510 CFNGNTSLTLY
+510 CFNGNTMLTLY
-521 AKNVPALDRNPGTT
+521 AKNVPTLDNNPGSY
-535 AESDT
+535 SDMDYSV
-540 LALGKNVLIIV
+540 LGKNVLIIV

-569 ERIFPLGTQFD
+569 ERIFPLGTQFN
-580 YDVEANAQASTSG
+580 YDVEATAQASTSG

-631 HLDLADADIKSSTY
+631 YLDLADVDVKSNTY
-645 QYYTGYSTQDDIL
+645 HYYTGYSTQDDIL

-667 KLLTVKLP
+667 KLMTVKLP

-680 IDQAFNKCSQLR
+680 IDQAFNNCSQLR

-705 TTDYEYI
+705 TLDWNYWED
-712 NGGAFS
+712 NRGAFRNCS
-718 DCNNLEEIIFHNC
+718 NLEEIIFHNC
-731 ERIGGCAFIQC
+731 ERIGGAAFCQC
-742 CSLQEITLPKNLKHI
+742 NSLQEITLPKNLKYI
-757 GSFAFDN
+757 GSSAFN
-764 CNQLK
+764 YCSQLK
-769 DIIFP
+769 DIILP
-774 GEVETISN
+774 SEVETISYY
-782 HAFNGCSN
+782 AFNGCDS
-790 LASIQ
+790 LTSIQ

-800 KSIEACAFFGCGKLS
+800 KSIESYAFSSCYRLS
-815 NINLPGLT
+815 SINLPGLT
-823 NISEGTFSCCW
+823 SISEYTFNGCS
-834 NLKEIKLPS
+834 NLTEVKLPS

-848 GDNAFEN
+848 GNNAFEN
-855 CTNLNK
+855 CSNLTK

-957 VKGDGNNSA
+957 VKGDGNSSA

-1045 IFQTAKSG
+1045 IFQTAQSG

-1265 MDQPMLLQDNQT
+1265 MDQPMILQDNQT

-1321 NIMPTDAGINLNGVD
+1321 NIMPTDAGINLNGVN

>member
-12 QGFTYTDENG
+12 QGNYFTYTDENE
-22 VNWECSLVSC
+22 VNWECSLNYTSLAM
-32 TINIPDGTRK
+32 PDGSWK
-42 DSTYVTII
+42 DTTYVDING
-50 SASNY
+50 ASNY
-55 GEEVTIPEVV
+55 GEEVTVPGVV
-65 KYERKEYTITE
+65 KYEGKDYTITS
-76 LQGVFRN
+76 LNSIFSN
-83 NPTLKKVTLPKSAT
+83 NQTLKKVTLPKSVT
-97 SLLRTFEGCTLLS
+97 SLSSTFEGCTLLS
-110 EVVNTAQIQYCSGT
+110 EIVNTEQIKICGGSTFSG
-124 FFECSSLKSIDLSNC
+124 CSSLKNINLSNC
-139 ETIGHATFDNCYNL
+139 ETIGSNAFSNCNNL
-153 QSVNLKKCKTIESE
+153 QSVNLKKCITIESQ
-167 AFSNCSNLQSVGD
+167 AFLNCNNLQSVGN
-180 LSTCTSIGHSA
+180 LSSCTTIGEGA
-191 FNKCSSLKS
+191 FNSCYSLKS
-200 IDISN
+200 IDISS
-205 CNFLDRFAFSG
+205 CNSLNGNVFSD
-216 CYKLEEVKLSKQIN
+216 CTRLEEVKLSKQLSQIRWN
-230 KINEDTF
+230 TF
-237 DGCTNLKN
+237 NGCTNLKN
-245 IDLSNCTSIEESAFS
+245 IDLSNCTSIGGYAFAE
-260 DCINLTSVGNT
+260 CQNLTSVGNT
-271 ALLTSIKEYA
+271 ALLSSIEGYA
-281 FSSCIKLTTINLS
+281 FSNCANLTNIDLS
-294 NCAFIG
+294 NCTFIG
-300 EYAFKGCTKLSN
+300 EWAFRGCPKLSN
-312 INLSKCKFLGHSAF
+312 INLSKCKLLENYAF
-326 YQCTELTEVDLS
+326 IECTELTEVDLS
-338 SCSSLE
+338 SCSSLAYGI
-344 ESVFSGCSNLK
+344 FAYCSKLK
-355 TIKGIENFT
+355 TVKGIENIT
-364 TIPAYAFEGTGIETL
+364 TIPANAFANTGIETL
-379 SLPLCTTIQKAA
+379 SLPLCTTIQEGA
-391 FKKCIQLKS
+391 FRGCSQLKS
-400 VNLPK
+400 IDIPI
-405 CETIEGYKAEYYE
+405 C
-418 AEGAFMGCTN
+418 
-428 LQEVELPNCISIG
+428 QSIG
-441 EYTFYSC
+441 M
-448 TNLQK
+448 N
-453 VELPNCINIGESTF
+453 
-467 SSCPKLKSINIPVC
+467 
-481 QTIDKEAFAYC
+481 AFASC
-492 GNLNEV
+492 SHLE
-498 SLPNTI
+498 SASIPNTI
-504 QKLGYK
+504 KSLGYK
-510 CFNGNTSLTLY
+510 CFNGNTTLTLY
-521 AKNVPALDRNPGTT
+521 AKNVPALDRYPGNM
-535 AESDT
+535 AETDT

-569 ERIFPLGTQFD
+569 ERIFPMGTQFD
-580 YDVEANAQASTSG
+580 YNVEATAQASTSG

-631 HLDLADADIKSSTY
+631 HLDLADADVKSNTY
-645 QYYTGYSTQDDIL
+645 DYYTGFSTQDDIL
-658 GPHSFADLD
+658 GPHSFANLD

-680 IDQAFNKCSQLR
+680 INQAFNNCSQLR

-705 TTDYEYI
+705 TLDNEWSM
-712 NGGAFS
+712 GGEAFS
-718 DCNNLEEIIFHNC
+718 NCTNLENIMFHNC
-731 ERIGGCAFIQC
+731 EKIGGSAFYQC
-742 CSLQEITLPKNLKHI
+742 NSLQEITLPKNLKHV
-757 GSFAFDN
+757 GSYAFSQ
-764 CNQLK
+764 CSQLK
-769 DIIFP
+769 DIILP
-774 GEVETISN
+774 SEVETISY
-782 HAFNGCSN
+782 HAFEYCNN

-800 KSIEACAFFGCGKLS
+800 KRIESYAFSGCGNLS
-815 NINLPGLT
+815 SINLPGLT
-823 NISEGTFSCCW
+823 SISENTFNGCS
-834 NLKEIKLPS
+834 NLTEVKLPS

-848 GDNAFEN
+848 GDNAFSS
-855 CTNLNK
+855 CDNLTK

-880 KATTLYVPTQSY
+880 KSTTLYVPTQSY

-944 VNGKENQDAGEVT
+944 VNGKDNQNAGEVT
-957 VKGDGNNSA
+957 VKGDGNSSA

-1045 IFQTAKSG
+1045 IFQTAQGG

-1171 RIGRGINPERLL
+1171 RIGRGINPDRLL

-1277 GATYDLTEGDYQFAS
+1277 GATFDLTEGDYQFAS

>member
-1 MFCIGVLQGFA
+1 M
-12 QGFTYTDENG
+12 
-22 VNWECSLVSC
+22 
-32 TINIPDGTRK
+32 PDGTYK
-42 DSTYVTII
+42 DTTYVYIN

-55 GEEVTIPEVV
+55 GEEVTVPGVV
-65 KYERKEYTITE
+65 KYGGKDYTITS
-76 LQGVFRN
+76 LNSIFSN
-83 NPTLKKVTLPKSAT
+83 NQTLKKVTLPKSVT
-97 SLLRTFEGCTLLS
+97 SLSSTFDGCTLLS
-110 EVVNTAQIQYCSGT
+110 EIVNTEQILYCYYA
-124 FFECSSLKSIDLSNC
+124 FNNCKSLKSIDLSNC
-139 ETIGHATFDNCYNL
+139 ETVGSYTFSNCNNL
-153 QSVNLKKCKTIESE
+153 QSVNLKKCKTIERN
-167 AFSNCSNLQSVGD
+167 AFSYCSSLQSVGD
-180 LSTCTSIGHSA
+180 LSSCTTIMDEA
-191 FNKCSSLKS
+191 FRSCSSLKS

-205 CNFLDRFAFSG
+205 CNSLYSFVFLN
-216 CYKLEEVKLSKQIN
+216 CPKLEEVKLSKQIN
-230 KINEDTF
+230 KINDGTF
-237 DGCTNLKN
+237 SGCTNLKS
-245 IDLSNCTSIEESAFS
+245 IDLSNCTSIGGNAFAECQS
-260 DCINLTSVGNT
+260 LTSVGNT
-271 ALLTSIKEYA
+271 ALLNSIEERA
-281 FSSCIKLTTINLS
+281 FFSCINLS
-294 NCAFIG
+294 TIDLSNCTFIG
-300 EYAFKGCTKLSN
+300 EWAFDFCVKLSN
-312 INLSKCKFLGHSAF
+312 INLSKCKLIENYAF
-326 YQCTELTEVDLS
+326 YQCAKLTEVDLS
-338 SCSSLE
+338 SCSSLT
-344 ESVFSGCSNLK
+344 ESIFRDCSNLK

-364 TIPAYAFEGTGIETL
+364 TIPAYAFAGTGIETL

-391 FKKCIQLKS
+391 FKKCMQLES

-405 CETIEGYKAEYYE
+405 CETIEGYQPINEE
-418 AEGAFMGCTN
+418 GDGAFYGCNN
-428 LQEVELPNCISIG
+428 LQEIDLPS
-441 EYTFYSC
+441 
-448 TNLQK
+448 
-453 VELPNCINIGESTF
+453 CINIGESTF
-467 SSCPKLKSINIPVC
+467 CSCPKLKSINIPVC
-481 QTIDKEAFAYC
+481 QTIGEEAFAYC

-521 AKNVPALDRNPGTT
+521 AKNVPALDRNPGTM
-535 AESDT
+535 AETDT

-569 ERIFPLGTQFD
+569 ERIFPMGTQFD
-580 YDVEANAQASTSG
+580 YNVEATAQASTSG

-631 HLDLADADIKSSTY
+631 HLDLADADVKSNTY
-645 QYYTGYSTQDDIL
+645 HYYTGYSTQDDIL

-667 KLLTVKLP
+667 KLITVKLP
-675 KSVKY
+675 KSVKS
-680 IDQAFNKCSQLR
+680 IDQAFNNCSQLR
-692 SVEMPENLICVGD
+692 SVEMPENLICIGNSYD
-705 TTDYEYI
+705 DEWSMS
-712 NGGAFS
+712 GGAFY
-718 DCNNLEEIIFHNC
+718 DCSNLEEIIFHNC
-731 ERIGGCAFIQC
+731 ERIGGCAFYQC
-742 CSLQEITLPKNLKHI
+742 NSLQEITLPKNLIHV
-757 GSFAFDN
+757 GSFAFYN

-769 DIIFP
+769 NIILP
-774 GEVETISN
+774 SEVETISY
-782 HAFNGCSN
+782 HAFDGCGN

-800 KSIEACAFFGCGKLS
+800 KRIESYAFSGCYSLS
-815 NINLPGLT
+815 SINLPGLT
-823 NISEGTFSCCW
+823 SISNNTFYGCSD
-834 NLKEIKLPS
+834 LTEVKLPS

-848 GDNAFEN
+848 GDNAFSY
-855 CTNLNK
+855 CFNLNK

-944 VNGKENQDAGEVT
+944 VNGKDNQNAGEVT
-957 VKGDGNNSA
+957 VKGDGNSSA

-1045 IFQTAKSG
+1045 IFQTAQGG

-1277 GATYDLTEGDYQFAS
+1277 GATFDLTEGDYQFAS

-1321 NIMPTDAGINLNGVD
+1321 NIMPTDAGINLNGVN

>member
-1 MFCIGVLQGFA
+1 MKRLLLLSVMFCIGVLQGFA
-12 QGFTYTDENG
+12 QYASFTYTDENG
-22 VNWECSLVSC
+22 VNWECNLESAG
-32 TINIPDGTRK
+32 TTMPDGSWK
-42 DSTYVTII
+42 DSTYVTING
-50 SASNY
+50 ASNY
-55 GEEVTIPEVV
+55 GEEVTVPGVV
-65 KYERKEYTITE
+65 KYEGKDYTITQ
-76 LQGVFRN
+76 LGGIFSN
-83 NPTLKKVTLPKSAT
+83 NQTLKKVTLPKSVT
-97 SLLRTFEGCTLLS
+97 SLNYTFDGCTLLS
-110 EVVNTAQIQYCSGT
+110 EVVNTEQILSCSYA
-124 FFECSSLKSIDLSNC
+124 FSNCSSLKSIDLSNC
-139 ETIGHATFDNCYNL
+139 ETIGSGSFASCNNL
-153 QSVNLKKCKTIESE
+153 QFVNLKRCKTIESQ
-167 AFSNCSNLQSVGD
+167 AFLNCSKLQSVGD
-180 LSTCTSIGHSA
+180 LSSCTTIGEGA
-191 FNKCSSLKS
+191 FNSCYSLKS

-205 CNFLDRFAFSG
+205 CNSLNGNVFSD
-216 CYKLEEVKLSKQIN
+216 CTRLEEVKLSKQLNQIKWN
-230 KINEDTF
+230 TF
-237 DGCTNLKN
+237 NGCTNLKN
-245 IDLSNCTSIEESAFS
+245 IDLSNCTSIGGNAFAECRS
-260 DCINLTSVGNT
+260 LTSVGNT
-271 ALLTSIKEYA
+271 ALLSSIEGYA
-281 FSSCIKLTTINLS
+281 FSNCANLTNIDLS
-294 NCAFIG
+294 NCTFIG
-300 EYAFKGCTKLSN
+300 EWAFRGCPKLSN
-312 INLSKCKFLGHSAF
+312 INLSKCKLLENYAF
-326 YQCTELTEVDLS
+326 IECTELTEVDLS
-338 SCSSLE
+338 SCSSLAYGI
-344 ESVFSGCSNLK
+344 FAYCSKLK
-355 TIKGIENFT
+355 TVKGIENIT
-364 TIPAYAFEGTGIETL
+364 TIPANAFANTGIETL
-379 SLPLCTTIQKAA
+379 SLPLCTTIQEGA
-391 FKKCIQLKS
+391 FRGCTQLKS
-400 VNLPK
+400 
-405 CETIEGYKAEYYE
+405 ID
-418 AEGAFMGCTN
+418 
-428 LQEVELPNCISIG
+428 
-441 EYTFYSC
+441 
-448 TNLQK
+448 
-453 VELPNCINIGESTF
+453 
-467 SSCPKLKSINIPVC
+467 IPVC
-481 QTIDKEAFAYC
+481 QSIGMNAFASC
-492 GNLNEV
+492 SRLESV
-498 SLPNTI
+498 SIPNTI
-504 QKLGYK
+504 KSLGYK

-521 AKNVPALDRNPGTT
+521 AKNVPALDRYPGNM
-535 AESDT
+535 AETDT

-580 YDVEANAQASTSG
+580 YDVEATAQASTSG

-620 MVMRNKMDNLH
+620 MVMRNKMNNLH
-631 HLDLADADIKSSTY
+631 HLDLSDADIKSNSY
-645 QYYTGYSTQDDIL
+645 DYYTGFSTQDDIL

-680 IDQAFNKCSQLR
+680 INQAFNNCSQLR

-705 TTDYEYI
+705 TLDNEWSM
-712 NGGAFS
+712 GGEAFS
-718 DCNNLEEIIFHNC
+718 NCTNLEYIIFHNC
-731 ERIGGCAFIQC
+731 EKIGGSAFYQC
-742 CSLQEITLPKNLKHI
+742 NSLQEITLPKNLKHV
-757 GSFAFDN
+757 GSYAFSQ
-764 CNQLK
+764 CSQLK
-769 DIIFP
+769 DIILP
-774 GEVETISN
+774 SEVETISY
-782 HAFNGCSN
+782 HAFEYCNN

-800 KSIEACAFFGCGKLS
+800 KRIESYAFSGCSKLS
-815 NINLPGLT
+815 SINLPGLT
-823 NISEGTFSCCW
+823 SISENTFNGCS
-834 NLKEIKLPS
+834 NLTEVKLPS

-848 GDNAFEN
+848 GDNAFSS
-855 CTNLNK
+855 CDNLNK

-944 VNGKENQDAGEVT
+944 VNGKDNQNAGEVT
-957 VKGDGNNSA
+957 VKGDGNSSA

-1045 IFQTAKSG
+1045 IFQTAQSG

>member
-12 QGFTYTDENG
+12 QYASFTYTDENG
-22 VNWECSLVSC
+22 VNWECNLESAG
-32 TINIPDGTRK
+32 TTMPDGSWK
-42 DSTYVTII
+42 DSTYVTING
-50 SASNY
+50 ASNY
-55 GEEVTIPEVV
+55 GEEVTVPGVV
-65 KYERKEYTITE
+65 KYEGKDYTITQ
-76 LQGVFRN
+76 LGGIFSN
-83 NPTLKKVTLPKSAT
+83 NQTLKKVTLPKSVT
-97 SLLRTFEGCTLLS
+97 SLNYTFDGCTLLS
-110 EVVNTAQIQYCSGT
+110 EVVNTEQILSCSYA
-124 FFECSSLKSIDLSNC
+124 FSNCSSLKSIDLSNC
-139 ETIGHATFDNCYNL
+139 ETIGSGSFASCNNL
-153 QSVNLKKCKTIESE
+153 QFVNLKRCKTIESQ
-167 AFSNCSNLQSVGD
+167 AFLNCSKLQSVGD
-180 LSTCTSIGHSA
+180 LSSCTTIGEGA
-191 FNKCSSLKS
+191 FNSCYSLKS

-205 CNFLDRFAFSG
+205 CNSLNGDVFSD
-216 CYKLEEVKLSKQIN
+216 CTRLEEVKLSKQLNQIKWN
-230 KINEDTF
+230 TF
-237 DGCTNLKN
+237 NGCTNLKN
-245 IDLSNCTSIEESAFS
+245 IDLSNCTSIGGNAFAECRS
-260 DCINLTSVGNT
+260 LTSVGNT
-271 ALLTSIKEYA
+271 ALLSSIEGYA
-281 FSSCIKLTTINLS
+281 FSNCANLTNIDLS
-294 NCAFIG
+294 NCTFIG
-300 EYAFKGCTKLSN
+300 EWAFRGCPKLSN
-312 INLSKCKFLGHSAF
+312 INLSKCKLLENYAF
-326 YQCTELTEVDLS
+326 IECTELTEVDLS
-338 SCSSLE
+338 SCSSLAYGI
-344 ESVFSGCSNLK
+344 FAYCSKLK
-355 TIKGIENFT
+355 TVKGIENIT
-364 TIPAYAFEGTGIETL
+364 TIPANAFANTGIETL
-379 SLPLCTTIQKAA
+379 SFPLCTTIQEGA
-391 FKKCIQLKS
+391 FRGCTQLKS
-400 VNLPK
+400 
-405 CETIEGYKAEYYE
+405 ID
-418 AEGAFMGCTN
+418 
-428 LQEVELPNCISIG
+428 
-441 EYTFYSC
+441 
-448 TNLQK
+448 
-453 VELPNCINIGESTF
+453 
-467 SSCPKLKSINIPVC
+467 IPVC
-481 QTIDKEAFAYC
+481 QSIGMNAFASC
-492 GNLNEV
+492 SRLESV
-498 SLPNTI
+498 SIPNTI
-504 QKLGYK
+504 KSLGYK

-521 AKNVPALDRNPGTT
+521 AKNVPALDRYPGNM
-535 AESDT
+535 AETDT

-580 YDVEANAQASTSG
+580 YDVEATAQASTSG

-631 HLDLADADIKSSTY
+631 HLDLSDADIKSNSY
-645 QYYTGYSTQDDIL
+645 DYYTGFSTQDDIL
-658 GPHSFADLD
+658 DPHSFADLD

-680 IDQAFNKCSQLR
+680 INQAFNNCSQLR

-705 TTDYEYI
+705 TLDNEWSM
-712 NGGAFS
+712 GGEAFS
-718 DCNNLEEIIFHNC
+718 NCTNLEYIIFHNC
-731 ERIGGCAFIQC
+731 EKIGGSAFYQC
-742 CSLQEITLPKNLKHI
+742 NSLQEITLPKNLKHV
-757 GSFAFDN
+757 GSYAFSQ
-764 CNQLK
+764 CSQLK
-769 DIIFP
+769 DIILP
-774 GEVETISN
+774 SEVETISY
-782 HAFNGCSN
+782 HAFEYCNN

-800 KSIEACAFFGCGKLS
+800 KRIESYAFSGCSKLS
-815 NINLPGLT
+815 SINLPGLT
-823 NISEGTFSCCW
+823 SISENTFNGCS
-834 NLKEIKLPS
+834 NLTEVKLPS

-848 GDNAFEN
+848 GDNAFSS
-855 CTNLNK
+855 CDNLNK

-944 VNGKENQDAGEVT
+944 VNGKDNQNAGEVT
-957 VKGDGNNSA
+957 VKGDGNSSA

-1045 IFQTAKSG
+1045 IFQTAQSG

>member
-12 QGFTYTDENG
+12 QSTSFTYTDENG
-22 VNWECSLVSC
+22 VNWECSLNYTSLAM
-32 TINIPDGTRK
+32 PDGSWK
-42 DSTYVTII
+42 DSTYVDING
-50 SASNY
+50 ASNY
-55 GEEVTIPEVV
+55 GEEVTVPGVV
-65 KYERKEYTITE
+65 KYEGKEYTITQ
-76 LQGVFRN
+76 LGSIFYN
-83 NPTLKKVTLPKSAT
+83 NQTLKKVTLPKSVT
-97 SLLRTFEGCTLLS
+97 SLSSTFEGCTLLS
-110 EVVNTAQIQYCSGT
+110 EVVNTAQILYCSRT
-124 FFECSSLKSIDLSNC
+124 FDECRSLKSIDLSNC
-139 ETIGHATFDNCYNL
+139 ETIGNATFANCYNL
-153 QSVNLKKCKTIESE
+153 QSVNLKKCITIESQ
-167 AFSNCSNLQSVGD
+167 AFTNCNNLQSVGD
-180 LSTCTSIGHSA
+180 LSSCTTIMYGA
-191 FNKCSSLKS
+191 FQSCSSLKS

-205 CNFLDRFAFSG
+205 CNSLNGSVFQG
-216 CYKLEEVKLSKQIN
+216 CSRLEEVKLSKQIN
-230 KINEDTF
+230 QLKESTF
-237 DGCTNLKN
+237 SGCTNLKS
-245 IDLSNCTSIEESAFS
+245 IDLSNCTSIGAEAFYGCQS
-260 DCINLTSVGNT
+260 LTSVGNT
-271 ALLTSIKEYA
+271 ALLSSIQGNA
-281 FSSCIKLTTINLS
+281 FSGCTNLTTIDLSNSTFVGENAFS
-294 NCAFIG
+294 NCA
-300 EYAFKGCTKLSN
+300 KLSN
-312 INLSKCKFLGHSAF
+312 INLSKCKLLGNSAF
-326 YQCTELTEVDLS
+326 YNCTNLTEVDLS
-338 SCSSLE
+338 SCSSLAK
-344 ESVFSGCSNLK
+344 SVFSGCSNLK

-379 SLPLCTTIQKAA
+379 SLPLCTIIQNAA
-391 FKKCIQLKS
+391 FKKCMQLKS

-405 CETIEGYKAEYYE
+405 CESIKGYKTEFGE
-418 AEGAFMGCTN
+418 GEGAFYDCNN
-428 LQEVELPNCISIG
+428 LQEADLP
-441 EYTFYSC
+441 SC
-448 TNLQK
+448 TN
-453 VELPNCINIGESTF
+453 IGETTF

-521 AKNVPALDRNPGTT
+521 AKNVPALDRYPGNM

-569 ERIFPLGTQFD
+569 ERIFPLGTQFE
-580 YDVEANAQASTSG
+580 YDVEATAQASTSG

-631 HLDLADADIKSSTY
+631 YLDLADADVKSNTY
-645 QYYTGYSTQDDIL
+645 DYYTGYSTQDDIL

-680 IDQAFNKCSQLR
+680 IDQAFNNCSQLR

-705 TTDYEYI
+705 TTDGNYSY
-712 NGGAFS
+712 NDNTGAFRN
-718 DCNNLEEIIFHNC
+718 CTNLEEIIFHNC
-731 ERIGGCAFIQC
+731 EKIGGNAFYQC
-742 CSLQEITLPKNLKHI
+742 NSLQEITLPKNLKHV
-757 GSFAFDN
+757 GSYAFN
-764 CNQLK
+764 YCSQLK
-769 DIIFP
+769 DIILP
-774 GEVETISN
+774 SEVETISD
-782 HAFNGCSN
+782 HAFDGCGN
-790 LASIQ
+790 LSSVQ

-800 KSIEACAFFGCGKLS
+800 KSIESYAFRDCSKLS
-815 NINLPGLT
+815 SINLPGLT
-823 NISEGTFSCCW
+823 SISEYTFSGCS
-834 NLKEIKLPS
+834 NLTEVKLPS

-848 GDNAFEN
+848 GDRAFEG
-855 CTNLNK
+855 CSNLTK

-944 VNGKENQDAGEVT
+944 VNGKDNQNAGEVT
-957 VKGDGNNSA
+957 VKGDGNSSA

-998 DINLADIKTPGKYV
+998 DINLSDIKTPGKYV

-1045 IFQTAKSG
+1045 IFQTAQSG

-1107 DAPITYWNGNSY
+1107 DAPITYWNGDSY

-1265 MDQPMLLQDNQT
+1265 MDQPMILQDNQT

>member
-1 MFCIGVLQGFA
+1 M
-12 QGFTYTDENG
+12 
-22 VNWECSLVSC
+22 
-32 TINIPDGTRK
+32 PDGTYK
-42 DSTYVTII
+42 DTTYVTIY

-55 GEEVTIPEVV
+55 GEEVTVPGVV
-65 KYERKEYTITE
+65 KYEGKDYTITN
-76 LQGVFRN
+76 LQNVFTN
-83 NPTLKKVTLPKSAT
+83 NQTLKKVTLPKSVT
-97 SLLRTFEGCTLLS
+97 SLENTFSGCTLLS
-110 EVVNTAQIQYCSGT
+110 EVVNTEQIQRFGGST
-124 FFECSSLKSIDLSNC
+124 FSNCSSLKSIDMSNC
-139 ETIGHATFDNCYNL
+139 EAIGEYAFQGCKNL
-153 QSVNLKKCKTIESE
+153 YSVNLKKCKTIELN
-167 AFSNCSNLQSVGD
+167 AFSACNNLQSVGD
-180 LSTCTSIGHSA
+180 LSSCTTIGASA
-191 FNKCSSLKS
+191 FSSCSSLKS

-205 CNFLDRFAFSG
+205 CNSLESSVFQYCSR
-216 CYKLEEVKLSKQIN
+216 LEEVKLSNQIN
-230 KINEDTF
+230 KIDGCTF
-237 DGCTNLKN
+237 DGCTNLKS
-245 IDLSNCTSIEESAFS
+245 IDLSNCTSIGSSAFGGCQS
-260 DCINLTSVGNT
+260 LTSVGNT
-271 ALLTSIKEYA
+271 ALLSSIQGNA
-281 FSSCIKLTTINLS
+281 FWGCTNLTTIDLS
-294 NCAFIG
+294 NCTFVGENAFSNC
-300 EYAFKGCTKLSN
+300 AKLSN
-312 INLSKCKFLGHSAF
+312 INLSKCKLLGNSAF
-326 YQCTELTEVDLS
+326 YNCTNLTEVDLS
-338 SCSSLE
+338 SCSSLA
-344 ESVFSGCSNLK
+344 ESVFRGCSNLK

-379 SLPLCTTIQKAA
+379 SLPLCTTIQNAA
-391 FKKCIQLKS
+391 FKKCMQLKS

-405 CETIEGYKAEYYE
+405 CETIEGYKLEYDE
-418 AEGAFMGCTN
+418 AEGAFYGCNN
-428 LQEVELPNCISIG
+428 LQEVELPNCINI
-441 EYTFYSC
+441 EKYTFC
-448 TNLQK
+448 
-453 VELPNCINIGESTF
+453 
-467 SSCPKLKSINIPVC
+467 SCPKLKSINIPVC
-481 QTIDKEAFAYC
+481 QTIGEEAFAYC

-569 ERIFPLGTQFD
+569 ERIFPLGTQFN
-580 YDVEANAQASTSG
+580 YDVEATAQASTSG

-631 HLDLADADIKSSTY
+631 YLDLADADVKSNTY
-645 QYYTGYSTQDDIL
+645 HYYTGYCTQDDIL
-658 GPHSFADLD
+658 GPHTFADLD
-667 KLLTVKLP
+667 KLITVKLP

-680 IDQAFNKCSQLR
+680 IDQAFNNCSQLR
-692 SVEMPENLICVGD
+692 SVEMPENLICIGD
-705 TTDYEYI
+705 TVDWTFWED
-712 NGGAFS
+712 NVGAFRN
-718 DCNNLEEIIFHNC
+718 CTNLEGIIFHNC
-731 ERIGGCAFIQC
+731 ERIGRYAFNQC
-742 CSLQEITLPKNLKHI
+742 TSLQEITLPKNLKHV
-757 GSFAFDN
+757 GSYAFSQ
-764 CNQLK
+764 CSQLK
-769 DIIFP
+769 DIILP
-774 GEVETISN
+774 SEVETISY
-782 HAFNGCSN
+782 HAFEYCN
-790 LASIQ
+790 LESIQ

-800 KSIEACAFFGCGKLS
+800 KSIESYAFSGCSKLS
-815 NINLPGLT
+815 SINLPGLT
-823 NISEGTFSCCW
+823 NISENTFNGCS
-834 NLKEIKLPS
+834 NLTEVKLPS

-848 GDNAFEN
+848 GNNAFEN
-855 CTNLNK
+855 CSNLNK

-944 VNGKENQDAGEVT
+944 VNGKDNQNAGEVT
-957 VKGDGNNSA
+957 VKGDGNSSA

-1045 IFQTAKSG
+1045 IFQTAQSG

-1265 MDQPMLLQDNQT
+1265 MDQTMLLQDNQT

>member
-1 MFCIGVLQGFA
+1 MKRLLLLSVMFCIGVLQGFA
-12 QGFTYTDENG
+12 QYASFTYTDENG
-22 VNWECSLVSC
+22 VNWECNLESAG
-32 TINIPDGTRK
+32 TTMPDGSWK
-42 DSTYVTII
+42 DSTYVTING
-50 SASNY
+50 ASNY
-55 GEEVTIPEVV
+55 GEEVTVPGVV
-65 KYERKEYTITE
+65 KYEGKDYTITQ
-76 LQGVFRN
+76 LGGIFSN
-83 NPTLKKVTLPKSAT
+83 NQTLKKVTLPKSVT
-97 SLLRTFEGCTLLS
+97 SLNYTFDGCTLLS
-110 EVVNTAQIQYCSGT
+110 EVVNTEQILSCSYA
-124 FFECSSLKSIDLSNC
+124 FSNCSSLKSIDLSNC
-139 ETIGHATFDNCYNL
+139 ETIGSGSFASCNNL
-153 QSVNLKKCKTIESE
+153 QFVNLKRCKTIESQ
-167 AFSNCSNLQSVGD
+167 AFLNCSKLQSVGD
-180 LSTCTSIGHSA
+180 LSSCTTIGEGA
-191 FNKCSSLKS
+191 FNSCYSLKS

-205 CNFLDRFAFSG
+205 CNSLNGDVFSD
-216 CYKLEEVKLSKQIN
+216 CTRLEEVKLSKQLNQIKWN
-230 KINEDTF
+230 TF
-237 DGCTNLKN
+237 NGCTNLKN
-245 IDLSNCTSIEESAFS
+245 IDLSNCTSIGGNAFAECRS
-260 DCINLTSVGNT
+260 LTSVGNT
-271 ALLTSIKEYA
+271 ALLSSIEGYA
-281 FSSCIKLTTINLS
+281 FSNCANLTNIDLS
-294 NCAFIG
+294 NCTFIG
-300 EYAFKGCTKLSN
+300 EWAFRGCPKLSN
-312 INLSKCKFLGHSAF
+312 INLSKCKLLENYAF
-326 YQCTELTEVDLS
+326 IECTELTEVDLS
-338 SCSSLE
+338 SCSSLAYGI
-344 ESVFSGCSNLK
+344 FAYCSKLK
-355 TIKGIENFT
+355 TVKGIENIT
-364 TIPAYAFEGTGIETL
+364 TIPANAFANTGIETL
-379 SLPLCTTIQKAA
+379 SLPLCTTIQEGA
-391 FKKCIQLKS
+391 FRGCTQLKS
-400 VNLPK
+400 
-405 CETIEGYKAEYYE
+405 ID
-418 AEGAFMGCTN
+418 
-428 LQEVELPNCISIG
+428 
-441 EYTFYSC
+441 
-448 TNLQK
+448 
-453 VELPNCINIGESTF
+453 
-467 SSCPKLKSINIPVC
+467 IPVC
-481 QTIDKEAFAYC
+481 QSIGMNAFASC
-492 GNLNEV
+492 SRLESV
-498 SLPNTI
+498 SIPNTI
-504 QKLGYK
+504 KSLGYK

-521 AKNVPALDRNPGTT
+521 AKNVPALDRYPGNM
-535 AESDT
+535 AETDT

-580 YDVEANAQASTSG
+580 YDVEATAQASTSG

-631 HLDLADADIKSSTY
+631 HLDLSDADIKSNSY
-645 QYYTGYSTQDDIL
+645 DYYTGFSTQDDIL
-658 GPHSFADLD
+658 DPHSFADLD

-680 IDQAFNKCSQLR
+680 INQAFNNCSQLR

-705 TTDYEYI
+705 TLDNEWSM
-712 NGGAFS
+712 GGEAFS
-718 DCNNLEEIIFHNC
+718 NCTNLEYIIFHNC
-731 ERIGGCAFIQC
+731 EKIGGSAFYQC
-742 CSLQEITLPKNLKHI
+742 NSLQEITLPKNLKHV
-757 GSFAFDN
+757 GSYAFSQ
-764 CNQLK
+764 CSQLK
-769 DIIFP
+769 DIILP
-774 GEVETISN
+774 SEVETISY
-782 HAFNGCSN
+782 HAFEYCNN

-800 KSIEACAFFGCGKLS
+800 KRIESYAFSGCSKLS
-815 NINLPGLT
+815 SINLPGLT
-823 NISEGTFSCCW
+823 SISENTFNGCS
-834 NLKEIKLPS
+834 NLTEVKLPS

-848 GDNAFEN
+848 GDYAFSS
-855 CTNLNK
+855 CDNLNK

-944 VNGKENQDAGEVT
+944 VNGKDNQNAGEVT
-957 VKGDGNNSA
+957 VKGDGNSSA

-1045 IFQTAKSG
+1045 IFQTAQSG

>member
-1 MFCIGVLQGFA
+1 MQ
-12 QGFTYTDENG
+12 
-22 VNWECSLVSC
+22 
-32 TINIPDGTRK
+32 
-42 DSTYVTII
+42 
-50 SASNY
+50 
-55 GEEVTIPEVV
+55 
-65 KYERKEYTITE
+65 
-76 LQGVFRN
+76 
-83 NPTLKKVTLPKSAT
+83 
-97 SLLRTFEGCTLLS
+97 
-110 EVVNTAQIQYCSGT
+110 
-124 FFECSSLKSIDLSNC
+124 
-139 ETIGHATFDNCYNL
+139 
-153 QSVNLKKCKTIESE
+153 
-167 AFSNCSNLQSVGD
+167 
-180 LSTCTSIGHSA
+180 
-191 FNKCSSLKS
+191 
-200 IDISN
+200 
-205 CNFLDRFAFSG
+205 
-216 CYKLEEVKLSKQIN
+216 LE
-230 KINEDTF
+230 
-237 DGCTNLKN
+237 
-245 IDLSNCTSIEESAFS
+245 
-260 DCINLTSVGNT
+260 
-271 ALLTSIKEYA
+271 
-281 FSSCIKLTTINLS
+281 
-294 NCAFIG
+294 
-300 EYAFKGCTKLSN
+300 
-312 INLSKCKFLGHSAF
+312 
-326 YQCTELTEVDLS
+326 
-338 SCSSLE
+338 
-344 ESVFSGCSNLK
+344 
-355 TIKGIENFT
+355 
-364 TIPAYAFEGTGIETL
+364 
-379 SLPLCTTIQKAA
+379 
-391 FKKCIQLKS
+391 S

-405 CETIEGYKAEYYE
+405 CETIEGYQPINEE
-418 AEGAFMGCTN
+418 GDGAFYGCNN
-428 LQEVELPNCISIG
+428 LQEIDLPS
-441 EYTFYSC
+441 
-448 TNLQK
+448 
-453 VELPNCINIGESTF
+453 CINIGESTF
-467 SSCPKLKSINIPVC
+467 CSCPKLKSINIPVC
-481 QTIDKEAFAYC
+481 QTIGEEAFAYC

-521 AKNVPALDRNPGTT
+521 AKNVPALDRNPGTM
-535 AESDT
+535 AETDT

-569 ERIFPLGTQFD
+569 ERIFPMGTQFD
-580 YDVEANAQASTSG
+580 YNVEATAQASTSG

-603 RSVVTLKVKG
+603 RSVVALKVKG

-631 HLDLADADIKSSTY
+631 HLDLADADVKSNTY
-645 QYYTGYSTQDDIL
+645 HYYTGYSTQDDIL

-667 KLLTVKLP
+667 KLITVKLP
-675 KSVKY
+675 KSVKS
-680 IDQAFNKCSQLR
+680 IDQAFNNCSQLR
-692 SVEMPENLICVGD
+692 SVEMPENLICIGNSYD
-705 TTDYEYI
+705 DEWSM
-712 NGGAFS
+712 NGGAFY
-718 DCNNLEEIIFHNC
+718 DCSNLEEIIFHNC
-731 ERIGGCAFIQC
+731 ERIGGCAFYQC
-742 CSLQEITLPKNLKHI
+742 NSLQEITLPKNLIHV
-757 GSFAFDN
+757 GSFAFYN

-769 DIIFP
+769 NIILP
-774 GEVETISN
+774 SEVETISY
-782 HAFNGCSN
+782 HAFDGCGN

-800 KSIEACAFFGCGKLS
+800 KRIESYAFSGCYSLS
-815 NINLPGLT
+815 SINLPGLT
-823 NISEGTFSCCW
+823 SISNNTFYGCSD
-834 NLKEIKLPS
+834 LTEVKLPS

-848 GDNAFEN
+848 GDNAFSY
-855 CTNLNK
+855 CFNLNK

-944 VNGKENQDAGEVT
+944 VNGKDNQNAGEVT
-957 VKGDGNNSA
+957 VKGDGNSSA

-1045 IFQTAKSG
+1045 IFQTAQGG

-1171 RIGRGINPERLL
+1171 KIGRGINPDRLL

-1277 GATYDLTEGDYQFAS
+1277 GATFDLTEGDYQFAS

>member
-12 QGFTYTDENG
+12 QYASFTYTDENG
-22 VNWECSLVSC
+22 VNWECNLESAG
-32 TINIPDGTRK
+32 TTMPDGSWK
-42 DSTYVTII
+42 DSTYVTING
-50 SASNY
+50 ASNY
-55 GEEVTIPEVV
+55 GEEVTVPGVV
-65 KYERKEYTITE
+65 KYEGKDYTITQ
-76 LQGVFRN
+76 LGGIFSN
-83 NPTLKKVTLPKSAT
+83 NQTLKKVTLPKSVT
-97 SLLRTFEGCTLLS
+97 SLNYTFDGCTLLS
-110 EVVNTAQIQYCSGT
+110 EVVNTEQILSCSYA
-124 FFECSSLKSIDLSNC
+124 FSNCSSLKSIDLSNC
-139 ETIGHATFDNCYNL
+139 ETIGSGSFASCNNL
-153 QSVNLKKCKTIESE
+153 QFVNLKRCKTIESQ
-167 AFSNCSNLQSVGD
+167 AFLNCSKLQSVGD
-180 LSTCTSIGHSA
+180 LSSCTTIGEGA
-191 FNKCSSLKS
+191 FNSCYSLKS

-205 CNFLDRFAFSG
+205 CNSLNGDVFSD
-216 CYKLEEVKLSKQIN
+216 CTRLEEVKLSKQLNQIKWN
-230 KINEDTF
+230 TF
-237 DGCTNLKN
+237 NGCTNLKN
-245 IDLSNCTSIEESAFS
+245 IDLSNCTSIGGNAFAECRS
-260 DCINLTSVGNT
+260 LTSVGNT
-271 ALLTSIKEYA
+271 ALLSSIEGYA
-281 FSSCIKLTTINLS
+281 FSNCANLTNIDLS
-294 NCAFIG
+294 NCTFIG
-300 EYAFKGCTKLSN
+300 EWAFRGCPKLSN
-312 INLSKCKFLGHSAF
+312 INLSKCKLLENYAF
-326 YQCTELTEVDLS
+326 IECTELTEVDLS
-338 SCSSLE
+338 SCSSLAYGI
-344 ESVFSGCSNLK
+344 FAYCSKLK
-355 TIKGIENFT
+355 TVKGIENIT
-364 TIPAYAFEGTGIETL
+364 TIPANAFANTGIETL
-379 SLPLCTTIQKAA
+379 SLPLCTTIQEGA
-391 FKKCIQLKS
+391 FRGCTQLKS
-400 VNLPK
+400 
-405 CETIEGYKAEYYE
+405 ID
-418 AEGAFMGCTN
+418 
-428 LQEVELPNCISIG
+428 
-441 EYTFYSC
+441 
-448 TNLQK
+448 
-453 VELPNCINIGESTF
+453 
-467 SSCPKLKSINIPVC
+467 IPVC
-481 QTIDKEAFAYC
+481 QSIGMNAFASC
-492 GNLNEV
+492 SRLESV
-498 SLPNTI
+498 SIPNTI
-504 QKLGYK
+504 KSLGYK

-521 AKNVPALDRNPGTT
+521 AKNVPALDRYPGNM
-535 AESDT
+535 AETDT

-580 YDVEANAQASTSG
+580 YDVEATAQASTSG

-613 SINSYDI
+613 SIKSYDI

-631 HLDLADADIKSSTY
+631 HLDLSDADIKSNSY
-645 QYYTGYSTQDDIL
+645 DYYTGFSTQDDIL
-658 GPHSFADLD
+658 DPHSFADLD

-680 IDQAFNKCSQLR
+680 INQAFNNCSQLR

-705 TTDYEYI
+705 TLDNEWSM
-712 NGGAFS
+712 GGEAFS
-718 DCNNLEEIIFHNC
+718 NCTNLEYIIFHNC
-731 ERIGGCAFIQC
+731 EKIGGSAFYQC
-742 CSLQEITLPKNLKHI
+742 NSLQEITLPKNLKHV
-757 GSFAFDN
+757 GSYAFSQ
-764 CNQLK
+764 CSQLK
-769 DIIFP
+769 DIILP
-774 GEVETISN
+774 SEVETISY
-782 HAFNGCSN
+782 HAFEYCNN

-800 KSIEACAFFGCGKLS
+800 KRIESYAFSGCSKLS
-815 NINLPGLT
+815 SINLPGLT
-823 NISEGTFSCCW
+823 SISENTFNGCS
-834 NLKEIKLPS
+834 NLTEVKLPS

-848 GDNAFEN
+848 GDNAFSS
-855 CTNLNK
+855 CDNLNK

-944 VNGKENQDAGEVT
+944 VNGKDNQNAGEVT
-957 VKGDGNNSA
+957 VKGDGNSSA

-1045 IFQTAKSG
+1045 IFQTAQSG

>member
-12 QGFTYTDENG
+12 QYASFTYTDENG
-22 VNWECSLVSC
+22 VNWECNLESAG
-32 TINIPDGTRK
+32 TTMPDGSWK
-42 DSTYVTII
+42 DSTYVTING
-50 SASNY
+50 ASNY
-55 GEEVTIPEVV
+55 GEEVTVPGVV
-65 KYERKEYTITE
+65 KYEGKDYTITQ
-76 LQGVFRN
+76 LGGIFSN
-83 NPTLKKVTLPKSAT
+83 NQTLKKVTLPKSVT
-97 SLLRTFEGCTLLS
+97 SLNYTFNGCTLLS
-110 EVVNTAQIQYCSGT
+110 EVVNTEQILSCSYA
-124 FFECSSLKSIDLSNC
+124 FSNCSSLKSIDLSNC
-139 ETIGHATFDNCYNL
+139 ETIGSGSFASCNNL
-153 QSVNLKKCKTIESE
+153 QSVNLKRCKTIESQ
-167 AFSNCSNLQSVGD
+167 AFLNCSKLQSVGD
-180 LSTCTSIGHSA
+180 LSSCTTIGEGA
-191 FNKCSSLKS
+191 FNSCYSLKS

-205 CNFLDRFAFSG
+205 CNSLNGNVFSD
-216 CYKLEEVKLSKQIN
+216 CTRLEEVKLSKQLSQIKWN
-230 KINEDTF
+230 TF
-237 DGCTNLKN
+237 NGCTNLKN
-245 IDLSNCTSIEESAFS
+245 IDLSNCTSIGGNAFAECRS
-260 DCINLTSVGNT
+260 LTSVGNT
-271 ALLTSIKEYA
+271 ALLSSIEGYA
-281 FSSCIKLTTINLS
+281 FSNCANLTNIDLS
-294 NCAFIG
+294 NCTFIG
-300 EYAFKGCTKLSN
+300 EWAFRGCPKLSN
-312 INLSKCKFLGHSAF
+312 INLSKCKLLENYAF
-326 YQCTELTEVDLS
+326 IECTELTEVDLS
-338 SCSSLE
+338 SCSSLAYGI
-344 ESVFSGCSNLK
+344 FAYCSKLK
-355 TIKGIENFT
+355 TVKGIENIT
-364 TIPAYAFEGTGIETL
+364 TIPANAFANTGIETL
-379 SLPLCTTIQKAA
+379 SLPLCTTIQEGA
-391 FKKCIQLKS
+391 FRGCTQLKS
-400 VNLPK
+400 
-405 CETIEGYKAEYYE
+405 ID
-418 AEGAFMGCTN
+418 
-428 LQEVELPNCISIG
+428 
-441 EYTFYSC
+441 
-448 TNLQK
+448 
-453 VELPNCINIGESTF
+453 
-467 SSCPKLKSINIPVC
+467 IPVC
-481 QTIDKEAFAYC
+481 QSIGMNAFASC
-492 GNLNEV
+492 SRLESV
-498 SLPNTI
+498 SIPNTI
-504 QKLGYK
+504 KSLGYK

-521 AKNVPALDRNPGTT
+521 AKNVPALERYPGNM

-569 ERIFPLGTQFD
+569 ERIFPMGTQFD
-580 YDVEANAQASTSG
+580 YNVEATAQASTSG

-631 HLDLADADIKSSTY
+631 HLDLSDADIKSNSY
-645 QYYTGYSTQDDIL
+645 DYYTGYSTQDDIL
-658 GPHSFADLD
+658 GPYSFAALD

-680 IDQAFNKCSQLR
+680 INQAFNNCSQLR

-705 TTDYEYI
+705 TLDNEWDMS
-712 NGGAFS
+712 GEAFS
-718 DCNNLEEIIFHNC
+718 NCTNLENIMFHNC
-731 ERIGGCAFIQC
+731 EKIGGSAFYQC
-742 CSLQEITLPKNLKHI
+742 NSLQEITLPKNLKHV
-757 GSFAFDN
+757 GSYAFYN

-769 DIIFP
+769 DIILP
-774 GEVETISN
+774 SEVETIN
-782 HAFNGCSN
+782 YHAFESCDN
-790 LASIQ
+790 LESIQ

-800 KSIEACAFFGCGKLS
+800 KRIESYAFSSCGKLS
-815 NINLPGLT
+815 SINLPGLT
-823 NISEGTFSCCW
+823 SISESTFSGCS
-834 NLKEIKLPS
+834 NLTEVKLPS

-848 GDNAFEN
+848 GDKAFEN
-855 CTNLNK
+855 CDNLNK

-944 VNGKENQDAGEVT
+944 VNGKDNQNAGEVT
-957 VKGDGNNSA
+957 VKGDGNSSA

-1045 IFQTAKSG
+1045 IFQTAQSG

-1077 SYPSADEQNA
+1077 SYPSAEEQDA

-1277 GATYDLTEGDYQFAS
+1277 GATFDLTEGDYQFAS

-1321 NIMPTDAGINLNGVD
+1321 NIMPTEAGINLNGVN

-1347 TMLASRTFDGMLN
+1347 TMLASRTFDGILN

>member
-1 MFCIGVLQGFA
+1 MKRLLLLSVMFCIGVLQGFA
-12 QGFTYTDENG
+12 QSTSFTYTDENG
-22 VNWECSLVSC
+22 VNWECSLNYTSLAM
-32 TINIPDGTRK
+32 PDGSWK
-42 DSTYVTII
+42 DSTYVYING
-50 SASNY
+50 ANNY
-55 GEEVTIPEVV
+55 GEEVTVPGVV
-65 KYERKEYTITE
+65 KYEGKDYTITQ
-76 LQGVFRN
+76 LGSIFSN
-83 NPTLKKVTLPKSAT
+83 NQTLKKVTLPKSVT
-97 SLLRTFEGCTLLS
+97 SLSSTFEGCTLLS
-110 EVVNTAQIQYCSGT
+110 EVVNTDQIQYCSRT
-124 FFECSSLKSIDLSNC
+124 FNECRSLKSIDLSNC
-139 ETIGHATFDNCYNL
+139 ETIGNAIFANCYNL
-153 QSVNLKKCKTIESE
+153 QSVNLKKCITIESQ
-167 AFSNCSNLQSVGD
+167 AFTNCNNLQSVGD
-180 LSTCTSIGHSA
+180 LSSCTTIMYGA
-191 FNKCSSLKS
+191 FQSCSSLKS

-205 CNFLDRFAFSG
+205 CTSLGEEAFVDCS
-216 CYKLEEVKLSKQIN
+216 KLEEVKLSKQIN
-230 KINEDTF
+230 KINDDTF
-237 DGCTNLKN
+237 NGCTNLKS
-245 IDLSNCTSIEESAFS
+245 IDLSNCTSIGGSAFNGCQS
-260 DCINLTSVGNT
+260 LTSVGST
-271 ALLTSIKEYA
+271 ALLSSIQGNA
-281 FSSCIKLTTINLS
+281 FSGCTNLTTIDLS
-294 NCAFIG
+294 NCTFVGENAFSNC
-300 EYAFKGCTKLSN
+300 AKLSN
-312 INLSKCKFLGHSAF
+312 INLSKCNLLGYGAF
-326 YQCTELTEVDLS
+326 NNCTNLTEVDLS
-338 SCSSLE
+338 SCSSLA
-344 ESVFSGCSNLK
+344 ESVFRGCSNLK

-364 TIPAYAFEGTGIETL
+364 TIPAYAFEGIGIETL
-379 SLPLCTTIQKAA
+379 SLPLCTTIQEGA
-391 FKKCIQLKS
+391 FRTCSQLKS
-400 VNLPK
+400 
-405 CETIEGYKAEYYE
+405 ID
-418 AEGAFMGCTN
+418 
-428 LQEVELPNCISIG
+428 
-441 EYTFYSC
+441 
-448 TNLQK
+448 
-453 VELPNCINIGESTF
+453 
-467 SSCPKLKSINIPVC
+467 IPVC
-481 QTIDKEAFAYC
+481 QSIGMNAFASC
-492 GNLNEV
+492 SRLE
-498 SLPNTI
+498 SASIPNTI
-504 QKLGYK
+504 KSLGYK
-510 CFNGNTSLTLY
+510 CFNGNTTLTLY

-580 YDVEANAQASTSG
+580 YDVEATAQASTSG

-631 HLDLADADIKSSTY
+631 YLDLSDADIKSNSY
-645 QYYTGYSTQDDIL
+645 DYYTGYSTQDDIL

-667 KLLTVKLP
+667 KLMTVKLP

-680 IDQAFNKCSQLR
+680 IDLAFNNCRQLR

-705 TTDYEYI
+705 TADW
-712 NGGAFS
+712 NWNKDGGAFGN
-718 DCNNLEEIIFHNC
+718 CTNLEEIIFHNC
-731 ERIGGCAFIQC
+731 EKIGGKAFYQC
-742 CSLQEITLPKNLKHI
+742 NSLQEITLPKNLKHI
-757 GSFAFDN
+757 GSYAFN
-764 CNQLK
+764 YCNQLK
-769 DIIFP
+769 DIILP
-774 GEVETISN
+774 NEVETIGE
-782 HAFNGCSN
+782 HAFEFCYN
-790 LASIQ
+790 LSSVQ

-800 KSIEACAFFGCGKLS
+800 KRIEANAFYCCISLS
-815 NINLPGLT
+815 SINLPGLT
-823 NISEGTFSCCW
+823 SISENTFSGCS
-834 NLKEIKLPS
+834 NLTEVKLPS

-848 GDNAFEN
+848 GDNAFSN
-855 CTNLNK
+855 CDNLTK

-944 VNGKENQDAGEVT
+944 VNGKDNQNAGEVT
-957 VKGDGNNSA
+957 VKGDGNSSA

-1045 IFQTAKSG
+1045 IFQTAQGG

-1171 RIGRGINPERLL
+1171 RIGRGINPDRLL

-1277 GATYDLTEGDYQFAS
+1277 GATFDLTEGDYQFAS

>member
-1 MFCIGVLQGFA
+1 MKRLLLLSVMFCIGVLQGFA
-12 QGFTYTDENG
+12 QYASFTYTDENG
-22 VNWECSLVSC
+22 VNWECNLESAG
-32 TINIPDGTRK
+32 TTMPDGSWK
-42 DSTYVTII
+42 DSTYVTING
-50 SASNY
+50 ASNY
-55 GEEVTIPEVV
+55 GEEVTVPGVV
-65 KYERKEYTITE
+65 KYEGKDYTITQ
-76 LQGVFRN
+76 LGGIFSN
-83 NPTLKKVTLPKSAT
+83 NQTLKKVTLPKSVT
-97 SLLRTFEGCTLLS
+97 SLNYTFDGCTLLS
-110 EVVNTAQIQYCSGT
+110 EVVNTEQILSCSYA
-124 FFECSSLKSIDLSNC
+124 FSNCSSLKSIDLSNC
-139 ETIGHATFDNCYNL
+139 ETIGSGSFASCNNL
-153 QSVNLKKCKTIESE
+153 QFVNLKRCKTIESQ
-167 AFSNCSNLQSVGD
+167 AFLNCSKLQSVGD
-180 LSTCTSIGHSA
+180 LSSCTTIGEGA
-191 FNKCSSLKS
+191 FNSCYSLKS

-205 CNFLDRFAFSG
+205 CNSLNGNVFSD
-216 CYKLEEVKLSKQIN
+216 CTRLEEVKLSKQLNQIKWN
-230 KINEDTF
+230 TF
-237 DGCTNLKN
+237 NGCTNLKN
-245 IDLSNCTSIEESAFS
+245 IDLSNCTSIGGNAFAECRS
-260 DCINLTSVGNT
+260 LTSVGNT
-271 ALLTSIKEYA
+271 ALLSSIEGYA
-281 FSSCIKLTTINLS
+281 FSNCANLTNIDLS
-294 NCAFIG
+294 NCTFIG
-300 EYAFKGCTKLSN
+300 EWAFRGCPKLSN
-312 INLSKCKFLGHSAF
+312 INLSKCKLLENYAF
-326 YQCTELTEVDLS
+326 IECTELTEVDLS
-338 SCSSLE
+338 SCSSLAYGI
-344 ESVFSGCSNLK
+344 FAYCSKLK
-355 TIKGIENFT
+355 TVKGIENIT
-364 TIPAYAFEGTGIETL
+364 TIPANAFANTGIETL
-379 SLPLCTTIQKAA
+379 SLPLCTTIQEGA
-391 FKKCIQLKS
+391 FRGCTQLKS
-400 VNLPK
+400 
-405 CETIEGYKAEYYE
+405 ID
-418 AEGAFMGCTN
+418 
-428 LQEVELPNCISIG
+428 
-441 EYTFYSC
+441 
-448 TNLQK
+448 
-453 VELPNCINIGESTF
+453 
-467 SSCPKLKSINIPVC
+467 IPVC
-481 QTIDKEAFAYC
+481 QSIGMNAFASC
-492 GNLNEV
+492 SRLESV
-498 SLPNTI
+498 SIPNTI
-504 QKLGYK
+504 KSLGYK

-521 AKNVPALDRNPGTT
+521 AKNVPALDRYPGNM
-535 AESDT
+535 AETDT

-580 YDVEANAQASTSG
+580 YDVEATAQASTSG

-620 MVMRNKMDNLH
+620 MVMRNKMNNLH
-631 HLDLADADIKSSTY
+631 HLDLSDADIKSNSY
-645 QYYTGYSTQDDIL
+645 DYYTGFSTQDDIL

-680 IDQAFNKCSQLR
+680 INQAFNNCSQLR

-705 TTDYEYI
+705 TLDNEWSM
-712 NGGAFS
+712 GGEAFS
-718 DCNNLEEIIFHNC
+718 NCTNLEYIIFHNC
-731 ERIGGCAFIQC
+731 EKIGGSAFYQC
-742 CSLQEITLPKNLKHI
+742 NSLQEITLPKNLKHV
-757 GSFAFDN
+757 GSYAFSQ
-764 CNQLK
+764 CSQLK
-769 DIIFP
+769 DIILP
-774 GEVETISN
+774 SEVETISY
-782 HAFNGCSN
+782 HAFEYCNN

-800 KSIEACAFFGCGKLS
+800 KRIESYAFAGCSKLS
-815 NINLPGLT
+815 SINLPGLT
-823 NISEGTFSCCW
+823 SISENTFNGCS
-834 NLKEIKLPS
+834 NLTEVKLPS

-848 GDNAFEN
+848 GDNAFSS
-855 CTNLNK
+855 CDNLNK

-944 VNGKENQDAGEVT
+944 VNGKDNQNAGEVT
-957 VKGDGNNSA
+957 VKGDGNSSA

-1045 IFQTAKSG
+1045 IFQTAQSG

>member
-1 MFCIGVLQGFA
+1 M
-12 QGFTYTDENG
+12 
-22 VNWECSLVSC
+22 
-32 TINIPDGTRK
+32 PDGTYK
-42 DSTYVTII
+42 DTTYVYIN

-55 GEEVTIPEVV
+55 GEEVTVPGVV
-65 KYERKEYTITE
+65 KYGGKDYTITS
-76 LQGVFRN
+76 LNSIFSN
-83 NPTLKKVTLPKSAT
+83 NQTLKKVTLPKSVT
-97 SLLRTFEGCTLLS
+97 SLSSTFDGCTLLS
-110 EVVNTAQIQYCSGT
+110 EIVNTEQILYCYYA
-124 FFECSSLKSIDLSNC
+124 FNNCKSLKSIDLSNC
-139 ETIGHATFDNCYNL
+139 ETVGSYTFSNCNNL
-153 QSVNLKKCKTIESE
+153 QSVNLKKCKTIERN
-167 AFSNCSNLQSVGD
+167 AFSYCSSLQSVGD
-180 LSTCTSIGHSA
+180 LSSCTTIMDEA
-191 FNKCSSLKS
+191 FRSCSSLKS

-205 CNFLDRFAFSG
+205 CNSLYSFVFLN
-216 CYKLEEVKLSKQIN
+216 CPKLEEVKLSKQIN
-230 KINEDTF
+230 KINDGTF
-237 DGCTNLKN
+237 SGCTNLKS
-245 IDLSNCTSIEESAFS
+245 IDLSNCTSIGGNAFAECQS
-260 DCINLTSVGNT
+260 LTSVGNT
-271 ALLTSIKEYA
+271 ALLNSIEERA
-281 FSSCIKLTTINLS
+281 FFSCINLS
-294 NCAFIG
+294 TIDLSNCTFIG
-300 EYAFKGCTKLSN
+300 EWAFDFCVKLSN
-312 INLSKCKFLGHSAF
+312 INLSKCKLIENYAF
-326 YQCTELTEVDLS
+326 YQCAKLTEVDLS
-338 SCSSLE
+338 SCSSLT
-344 ESVFSGCSNLK
+344 ESIFRDCSNLK

-364 TIPAYAFEGTGIETL
+364 TIPAYAFAGTGIETL

-391 FKKCIQLKS
+391 FKKCMQLES

-405 CETIEGYKAEYYE
+405 CETIEGYQPINEE
-418 AEGAFMGCTN
+418 GDGAFYGCNN
-428 LQEVELPNCISIG
+428 LQEIDLPS
-441 EYTFYSC
+441 
-448 TNLQK
+448 
-453 VELPNCINIGESTF
+453 CINIGESTF
-467 SSCPKLKSINIPVC
+467 CSCPKLKSINIPVC
-481 QTIDKEAFAYC
+481 QTIGEEAFAYC

-521 AKNVPALDRNPGTT
+521 AKNVPALDRNPGTM
-535 AESDT
+535 AETDT

-569 ERIFPLGTQFD
+569 ERIFPMGTQFD
-580 YDVEANAQASTSG
+580 YNVEATAQASTSG

-631 HLDLADADIKSSTY
+631 HLDLADADVKSNTY
-645 QYYTGYSTQDDIL
+645 HYYTGYSTQDDIL

-667 KLLTVKLP
+667 KLITVKLP
-675 KSVKY
+675 KSVKS
-680 IDQAFNKCSQLR
+680 IDQAFNNCSQLR
-692 SVEMPENLICVGD
+692 SVEMPENLICIGNSYD
-705 TTDYEYI
+705 DEWSMS
-712 NGGAFS
+712 GGAFY
-718 DCNNLEEIIFHNC
+718 DCSNLEEIIFHNC
-731 ERIGGCAFIQC
+731 ERIGGCAFYQC
-742 CSLQEITLPKNLKHI
+742 NSLQEITLPKNLIHV
-757 GSFAFDN
+757 GSFAFYN

-769 DIIFP
+769 NIILP
-774 GEVETISN
+774 SEVETISY
-782 HAFNGCSN
+782 HAFDGCGN

-800 KSIEACAFFGCGKLS
+800 KRIESYAFSGCYSLS
-815 NINLPGLT
+815 SINLPGLT
-823 NISEGTFSCCW
+823 SISNNTFYGCSD
-834 NLKEIKLPS
+834 LTEVKLPS

-848 GDNAFEN
+848 GDNAFSY
-855 CTNLNK
+855 CFNLNK

-944 VNGKENQDAGEVT
+944 VNGKDNQNAGEVT
-957 VKGDGNNSA
+957 VKGDGNSSA

-1045 IFQTAKSG
+1045 IFQTAQSG

-1321 NIMPTDAGINLNGVD
+1321 NIMPTDAGINLNGVN

>member
-1 MFCIGVLQGFA
+1 MKRLLLLSVMFCIGVLQGFA
-12 QGFTYTDENG
+12 QYASFTYTDENG
-22 VNWECSLVSC
+22 VNWECNLESAG
-32 TINIPDGTRK
+32 TTMPDGSWK
-42 DSTYVTII
+42 DSTYVTING
-50 SASNY
+50 ASNY
-55 GEEVTIPEVV
+55 GEEVTVPGVV
-65 KYERKEYTITE
+65 KYEGKDYTITQ
-76 LQGVFRN
+76 LGGIFSN
-83 NPTLKKVTLPKSAT
+83 NQTLKKVTLPKSVT
-97 SLLRTFEGCTLLS
+97 SLNYTFDGCTLLS
-110 EVVNTAQIQYCSGT
+110 EVVNTEQILSCSYA
-124 FFECSSLKSIDLSNC
+124 FSNCSSLKSIDLSNC
-139 ETIGHATFDNCYNL
+139 ETIGSGSFASCNNL
-153 QSVNLKKCKTIESE
+153 QFVNLKRCKTIESQ
-167 AFSNCSNLQSVGD
+167 AFLNCSKLQSVGD
-180 LSTCTSIGHSA
+180 LSSCTTIGEGA
-191 FNKCSSLKS
+191 FNSCYSLKS

-205 CNFLDRFAFSG
+205 CNSLNGDVFSD
-216 CYKLEEVKLSKQIN
+216 CTRLEEVKLSKQLNQIKWN
-230 KINEDTF
+230 TF
-237 DGCTNLKN
+237 NGCTNLKN
-245 IDLSNCTSIEESAFS
+245 IDLSNCTSIGGNAFAECRS
-260 DCINLTSVGNT
+260 LTSVGNT
-271 ALLTSIKEYA
+271 ALLSSIEGYA
-281 FSSCIKLTTINLS
+281 FSNCANLTNIDLS
-294 NCAFIG
+294 NCTFIG
-300 EYAFKGCTKLSN
+300 EWAFRGCPKLSN
-312 INLSKCKFLGHSAF
+312 INLSKCKLLENYAF
-326 YQCTELTEVDLS
+326 IECTELTEVDLS
-338 SCSSLE
+338 SCSSLAYGI
-344 ESVFSGCSNLK
+344 FAYCSKLK
-355 TIKGIENFT
+355 TVKGIENIT
-364 TIPAYAFEGTGIETL
+364 TIPANAFANTGIETL
-379 SLPLCTTIQKAA
+379 SLPLCTTIQEGA
-391 FKKCIQLKS
+391 FRGCTQLKS
-400 VNLPK
+400 
-405 CETIEGYKAEYYE
+405 ID
-418 AEGAFMGCTN
+418 
-428 LQEVELPNCISIG
+428 
-441 EYTFYSC
+441 
-448 TNLQK
+448 
-453 VELPNCINIGESTF
+453 
-467 SSCPKLKSINIPVC
+467 IPVC
-481 QTIDKEAFAYC
+481 QSIGMNAFASC
-492 GNLNEV
+492 SRLESV
-498 SLPNTI
+498 SIPNTI
-504 QKLGYK
+504 KSLGYK

-521 AKNVPALDRNPGTT
+521 AKNVPALDRYPGNM
-535 AESDT
+535 AETDT

-580 YDVEANAQASTSG
+580 YDVEATAQASTSG

-631 HLDLADADIKSSTY
+631 HLDLSDADIKSNSY
-645 QYYTGYSTQDDIL
+645 DYYTGFSTQDDIL
-658 GPHSFADLD
+658 DPHSFADLD

-680 IDQAFNKCSQLR
+680 INQAFNNCSQLR

-705 TTDYEYI
+705 TLDNEWSM
-712 NGGAFS
+712 GGEAFS
-718 DCNNLEEIIFHNC
+718 NCINLEYIIFHNC
-731 ERIGGCAFIQC
+731 EKIGGSAFYQC
-742 CSLQEITLPKNLKHI
+742 NSLQEITLPKNLKHV
-757 GSFAFDN
+757 GSYAFSQ
-764 CNQLK
+764 CSQLK
-769 DIIFP
+769 DIILP
-774 GEVETISN
+774 SEVETISY
-782 HAFNGCSN
+782 HAFEYCNN

-800 KSIEACAFFGCGKLS
+800 KRIESYAFSGCSKLS
-815 NINLPGLT
+815 SINLPGLT
-823 NISEGTFSCCW
+823 SISENTFNGCS
-834 NLKEIKLPS
+834 NLTEVKLPS

-848 GDNAFEN
+848 GDNAFSS
-855 CTNLNK
+855 CDNLNK

-944 VNGKENQDAGEVT
+944 VNGKDNQNAGEVT
-957 VKGDGNNSA
+957 VKGDGNSSA

-1045 IFQTAKSG
+1045 IFQTAQSG

-1292 NAGTFE
+1292 NARTFE

>member
-12 QGFTYTDENG
+12 QSTSFTYTDENG
-22 VNWECSLVSC
+22 VNWECSLNYTSLAM
-32 TINIPDGTRK
+32 PDGSWK
-42 DSTYVTII
+42 DSTYVYING
-50 SASNY
+50 ASNY
-55 GEEVTIPEVV
+55 GEEVTVPGVV
-65 KYERKEYTITE
+65 KYEEKDYTIT
-76 LQGVFRN
+76 QIGSIFCN
-83 NPTLKKVTLPKSAT
+83 NQTLKKVTLPKSVT
-97 SLLRTFEGCTLLS
+97 SLSSTFEGCTLLS
-110 EVVNTAQIQYCSGT
+110 EVVNTDQILYCSRT
-124 FFECSSLKSIDLSNC
+124 FNECRSLKSIDLSNC
-139 ETIGHATFDNCYNL
+139 KTIGNATFANCYNL
-153 QSVNLKKCKTIESE
+153 QSVNLKKCITIESQ
-167 AFSNCSNLQSVGD
+167 AFTNCNNLQSVGD
-180 LSTCTSIGHSA
+180 LSSCTTIMYGA
-191 FNKCSSLKS
+191 FQSCSSLKS

-205 CNFLDRFAFSG
+205 CTSLGEEAFADCS
-216 CYKLEEVKLSKQIN
+216 KLEEVKLSKQIN
-230 KINEDTF
+230 KINDDTF
-237 DGCTNLKN
+237 SGCTNLKS
-245 IDLSNCTSIEESAFS
+245 IDLSNCTSIGGSAFNGCQS
-260 DCINLTSVGNT
+260 LTSVGNT
-271 ALLTSIKEYA
+271 ALLSSIQGNA
-281 FSSCIKLTTINLS
+281 FSGCTNLTTIDLSNSTFVGENAFS
-294 NCAFIG
+294 NCA
-300 EYAFKGCTKLSN
+300 KLSN
-312 INLSKCKFLGHSAF
+312 INLSKCNLLGYGAF
-326 YQCTELTEVDLS
+326 NNCTNLTEVDLS
-338 SCSSLE
+338 SCSSLA
-344 ESVFSGCSNLK
+344 ESVFRGCSNLK

-364 TIPAYAFEGTGIETL
+364 TIPAYAFEGIGIETL
-379 SLPLCTTIQKAA
+379 SLPLCTTIQEGA
-391 FKKCIQLKS
+391 FRTCSQLKS
-400 VNLPK
+400 
-405 CETIEGYKAEYYE
+405 ID
-418 AEGAFMGCTN
+418 
-428 LQEVELPNCISIG
+428 
-441 EYTFYSC
+441 
-448 TNLQK
+448 
-453 VELPNCINIGESTF
+453 
-467 SSCPKLKSINIPVC
+467 IPVC
-481 QTIDKEAFAYC
+481 QSIGMNAFASC
-492 GNLNEV
+492 SRLE
-498 SLPNTI
+498 SASIPNTI
-504 QKLGYK
+504 KSLGYK
-510 CFNGNTSLTLY
+510 CFNGNTTLTLY

-551 PEESLAAYQ
+551 PKESLAAYQ

-569 ERIFPLGTQFD
+569 ERIFPMGTQFN
-580 YDVEANAQASTSG
+580 YDVEATAQASTSG

-631 HLDLADADIKSSTY
+631 YLDLADADVKSNTY
-645 QYYTGYSTQDDIL
+645 NYYTGYSTQDDIL

-667 KLLTVKLP
+667 KLMTVKLP

-680 IDQAFNKCSQLR
+680 IDLAFNNCRQLR

-705 TTDYEYI
+705 TADW
-712 NGGAFS
+712 NWNKDGGAFGN
-718 DCNNLEEIIFHNC
+718 CTNLEEIIFHNC
-731 ERIGGCAFIQC
+731 EKIGGKAFYQC
-742 CSLQEITLPKNLKHI
+742 NSLQEITLPKNLKHI
-757 GSFAFDN
+757 GSYAFN
-764 CNQLK
+764 YCNQLK
-769 DIIFP
+769 DIILP
-774 GEVETISN
+774 NEVETIGE
-782 HAFNGCSN
+782 HAFEFCYN
-790 LASIQ
+790 LSSVQ

-800 KSIEACAFFGCGKLS
+800 KRIEANAFYCCISLS
-815 NINLPGLT
+815 SINLPGLT
-823 NISEGTFSCCW
+823 SISENTFSGCS
-834 NLKEIKLPS
+834 NLTEVKLPS

-848 GDNAFEN
+848 GDNAFSN
-855 CTNLNK
+855 CDNLNK

-944 VNGKENQDAGEVT
+944 VNGKDNQNAGEVT
-957 VKGDGNNSA
+957 VKGDGNSSA

-1045 IFQTAKSG
+1045 IFQTAQGG

-1277 GATYDLTEGDYQFAS
+1277 GATFDLTEGDYQFAS

-1321 NIMPTDAGINLNGVD
+1321 NIMPTDAGINLNGVN

>member
-1 MFCIGVLQGFA
+1 MKRLLLLSVMFCIGVLQGFA
-12 QGFTYTDENG
+12 DDFTYTDENG
-22 VNWECSLVSC
+22 VNWECSLSY
-32 TINIPDGTRK
+32 TSITMPDGTYK
-42 DSTYVTII
+42 DTTYVYIN

-55 GEEVTIPEVV
+55 GEEVTVPGVV
-65 KYERKEYTITE
+65 KYGGKDYTITS
-76 LQGVFRN
+76 LNSIFSN
-83 NPTLKKVTLPKSAT
+83 NQTLKKVTLPKSVT
-97 SLLRTFEGCTLLS
+97 SLSSTFDGCTLLS
-110 EVVNTAQIQYCSGT
+110 EIVNTEQILYCYYA
-124 FFECSSLKSIDLSNC
+124 FNNCKSLKSINLSNC
-139 ETIGHATFDNCYNL
+139 ETVGSYTFSNCNNL
-153 QSVNLKKCKTIESE
+153 QSVNLKKCKTIERN
-167 AFSNCSNLQSVGD
+167 AFSYCSSLQSVGD
-180 LSTCTSIGHSA
+180 LSSCTTIMDEA
-191 FNKCSSLKS
+191 FRSCSSLKS

-205 CNFLDRFAFSG
+205 CNSLYSFVFLN
-216 CYKLEEVKLSKQIN
+216 CPKLEEVKLSKQIN
-230 KINEDTF
+230 KINDGTF
-237 DGCTNLKN
+237 SGCTNLKS
-245 IDLSNCTSIEESAFS
+245 IDLSNCTSIGGNAFAECQS
-260 DCINLTSVGNT
+260 LTSVGNT
-271 ALLTSIKEYA
+271 ALLNSIEERA
-281 FSSCIKLTTINLS
+281 FFSCINLS
-294 NCAFIG
+294 TIDLSNCTFIG
-300 EYAFKGCTKLSN
+300 EWAFDFCVKLSN
-312 INLSKCKFLGHSAF
+312 INLSKCKLIENYAF
-326 YQCTELTEVDLS
+326 YQCAKLTEVDLS
-338 SCSSLE
+338 SCSSLT
-344 ESVFSGCSNLK
+344 ESIFRDCSNLK

-364 TIPAYAFEGTGIETL
+364 TIPAYAFAGTGIETL

-391 FKKCIQLKS
+391 FKKCMQLES

-405 CETIEGYKAEYYE
+405 CETIEGYQPINEE
-418 AEGAFMGCTN
+418 GDGAFYGCNN
-428 LQEVELPNCISIG
+428 LQEIDLPS
-441 EYTFYSC
+441 
-448 TNLQK
+448 
-453 VELPNCINIGESTF
+453 CINIGESTF
-467 SSCPKLKSINIPVC
+467 CSCPKLKSINIPVC
-481 QTIDKEAFAYC
+481 QTIGEEAFAYC

-521 AKNVPALDRNPGTT
+521 AKNVPALDRNPGTM
-535 AESDT
+535 AETDT

-569 ERIFPLGTQFD
+569 ERIFPMGTQFD
-580 YDVEANAQASTSG
+580 YNVEATAQASTSG

-631 HLDLADADIKSSTY
+631 HLDLADADVKSNTY
-645 QYYTGYSTQDDIL
+645 HYYTGYSTQDDIL

-667 KLLTVKLP
+667 KLITVKLP
-675 KSVKY
+675 KSVKS
-680 IDQAFNKCSQLR
+680 IDQAFNNCSQLR
-692 SVEMPENLICVGD
+692 SVEMPENLICIGNSYD
-705 TTDYEYI
+705 DEWSMS
-712 NGGAFS
+712 GGAFY
-718 DCNNLEEIIFHNC
+718 DCSNLEEIIFHNC
-731 ERIGGCAFIQC
+731 ERIGGCAFYQC
-742 CSLQEITLPKNLKHI
+742 NSLQEITLPKNLIHV
-757 GSFAFDN
+757 GSFAFYN

-769 DIIFP
+769 NIILP
-774 GEVETISN
+774 SEVETISY
-782 HAFNGCSN
+782 HAFDGCGN

-800 KSIEACAFFGCGKLS
+800 KRIESYAFSGCYSLS
-815 NINLPGLT
+815 SINLPGLT
-823 NISEGTFSCCW
+823 SISNNTFYGCSD
-834 NLKEIKLPS
+834 LTEVKLPS

-848 GDNAFEN
+848 GDNAFSY
-855 CTNLNK
+855 CFNLNK

-944 VNGKENQDAGEVT
+944 VNGKDNQNAGEVT
-957 VKGDGNNSA
+957 VKGDGNSSA

-1045 IFQTAKSG
+1045 IFQTAQSG

-1183 INLTLSDGNHTDKT
+1183 INLALSDGIHTDKT

-1321 NIMPTDAGINLNGVD
+1321 NIMPTDAGINLNGVN

>member
-1 MFCIGVLQGFA
+1 M
-12 QGFTYTDENG
+12 
-22 VNWECSLVSC
+22 
-32 TINIPDGTRK
+32 PDGSWK
-42 DSTYVTII
+42 DSTYVTING
-50 SASNY
+50 ASNY
-55 GEEVTIPEVV
+55 GEEVTVPEVIRHEG
-65 KYERKEYTITE
+65 KDYTITQLGE
-76 LQGVFRN
+76 VFSN
-83 NPTLKKVTLPKSAT
+83 NQTLRKVTLPKSAT
-97 SLLRTFEGCTLLS
+97 LLDHTFDGCKLLS
-110 EVVNTAQIQYCSGT
+110 EVVNTEQILSCYLA
-124 FFECSSLKSIDLSNC
+124 FFKCSSLKSIDLSNC
-139 ETIGHATFDNCYNL
+139 ETIGESTFSKCNNL
-153 QSVNLKKCKTIESE
+153 QSVNLKKCKTIESS
-167 AFSNCSNLQSVGD
+167 AFAGCSNLQSVGD
-180 LSTCTSIGHSA
+180 LSNCTTIGGSA
-191 FNKCSSLKS
+191 FQACSSLKS

-205 CNFLDRFAFSG
+205 CNSLGSYVFDG
-216 CYKLEEVKLSKQIN
+216 CSKLEEVKLSKQIN
-230 KINEDTF
+230 KINNGTF
-237 DGCTNLKN
+237 NRCTNLKS
-245 IDLSNCTSIEESAFS
+245 IDLSNCTSIGSSAFA
-260 DCINLTSVGNT
+260 DCRNLTSVGNT
-271 ALLTSIKEYA
+271 ALLNSIPEGA
-281 FSSCIKLTTINLS
+281 FAGCINLTTIDLS
-294 NCAFIG
+294 NCNFVGEFAFNT
-300 EYAFKGCTKLSN
+300 CTNISN
-312 INLSKCKFLGHSAF
+312 INISKCKLLGNTAF
-326 YQCTELTEVDLS
+326 CNCTNLTEVDLS
-338 SCSSLE
+338 SCSSLAE
-344 ESVFSGCSNLK
+344 YVFAGCSNLK

-364 TIPAYAFEGTGIETL
+364 TIPAYAFEGTGIDTL

-391 FKKCIQLKS
+391 FKKCMQLKS

-405 CETIEGYKAEYYE
+405 CETIEGYQPIYE
-418 AEGAFMGCTN
+418 EGDGAFYGCNN
-428 LQEVELPNCISIG
+428 LQEVDLPNC
-441 EYTFYSC
+441 T
-448 TNLQK
+448 
-453 VELPNCINIGESTF
+453 NIGETTF
-467 SSCPKLKSINIPVC
+467 SSCPKLKSINIPIC

-521 AKNVPALDRNPGTT
+521 AKNVPALDRYPGTM

-569 ERIFPLGTQFD
+569 ERIFPMGTQFD
-580 YDVEANAQASTSG
+580 YNVEATAQASTSG

-631 HLDLADADIKSSTY
+631 HLDLADADVKSNTY
-645 QYYTGYSTQDDIL
+645 HYYTGYSTQDDIL

-680 IDQAFNKCSQLR
+680 IDQSFNNCSQLR
-692 SVEMPENLICVGD
+692 SVEMPENLICLGD
-705 TTDYEYI
+705 TTD
-712 NGGAFS
+712 NNWGVDNGAFR
-718 DCNNLEEIIFHNC
+718 DCYNLEKIIFHNC
-731 ERIGGCAFIQC
+731 ERIGGNAFYKC
-742 CSLQEITLPKNLKHI
+742 YSLQDITLPKNLKHV
-757 GSFAFDN
+757 GSRAFSQ

-769 DIIFP
+769 GIILP
-774 GEVETISN
+774 SEVETIGN
-782 HAFNGCSN
+782 GAFNNCPN
-790 LASIQ
+790 LTSVQ

-800 KSIEACAFFGCGKLS
+800 RNIESSAFFGCSKLS
-815 NINLPGLT
+815 SINLPGLT
-823 NISEGTFSCCW
+823 SISDGTFCDCS
-834 NLKEIKLPS
+834 NLTEVKLPS

-848 GDNAFEN
+848 GDGAFSG
-855 CTNLNK
+855 CDNLTK

-957 VKGDGNNSA
+957 VKGDGNSSA

-1045 IFQTAKSG
+1045 IFQTAQGG

-1144 VSNIEFKAEDRITK
+1144 VGNIEFKAEDRITK

>member
-1 MFCIGVLQGFA
+1 M
-12 QGFTYTDENG
+12 
-22 VNWECSLVSC
+22 
-32 TINIPDGTRK
+32 PDGSWK
-42 DSTYVTII
+42 DSTYVTING
-50 SASNY
+50 ASNY
-55 GEEVTIPEVV
+55 GEEVTVPGVV
-65 KYERKEYTITE
+65 KYEGKDYTITQ
-76 LQGVFRN
+76 LNGVFSSN
-83 NPTLKKVTLPKSAT
+83 QTLKKVTLPKSVT
-97 SLLRTFEGCTLLS
+97 SLSITFSGCTLLS
-110 EVVNTAQIQYCSGT
+110 EVVNTEQILYCYYT
-124 FFECSSLKSIDLSNC
+124 FTNCSSLKSIDLSNC
-139 ETIGHATFDNCYNL
+139 ETIGSNAFSNCNNL
-153 QSVNLKKCKTIESE
+153 QSVNLKKCKTIEDN
-167 AFSNCSNLQSVGD
+167 AFSNCSNLQSVGN
-180 LSTCTSIGHSA
+180 LSSCTTIMDQA
-191 FNKCSSLKS
+191 FRSCSSLKS

-205 CNFLDRFAFSG
+205 CNSLGSYVFQS
-216 CYKLEEVKLSKQIN
+216 CSKLEEVKLSKQIN
-230 KINEDTF
+230 KINDGTF
-237 DGCTNLKN
+237 HGCTNLKS
-245 IDLSNCTSIEESAFS
+245 IDLSNCTSIGGDAF
-260 DCINLTSVGNT
+260 CNCQNLTSIGNT
-271 ALLTSIKEYA
+271 ALLSSILGNA
-281 FSSCIKLTTINLS
+281 FWDCTNLTTIDLS
-294 NCAFIG
+294 NCTFVGENAFS
-300 EYAFKGCTKLSN
+300 YCAKLSN
-312 INLSKCKFLGHSAF
+312 INLSKCKLLGNGAF
-326 YQCTELTEVDLS
+326 NNCTNLTEVDLS
-338 SCSSLE
+338 SCSSLT
-344 ESVFSGCSNLK
+344 ESIFRDCSNLK
-355 TIKGIENFT
+355 MIKGIENFT

-379 SLPLCTTIQKAA
+379 TLPLCTTIQKAA
-391 FKKCIQLKS
+391 FKECKQLKS

-405 CETIEGYKAEYYE
+405 CETIEGYKLENDG
-418 AEGAFMGCTN
+418 AEGAFLGCNN
-428 LQEVELPNCISIG
+428 LQEVELPSCINI
-441 EYTFYSC
+441 EKYTFYSC
-448 TNLQK
+448 
-453 VELPNCINIGESTF
+453 S
-467 SSCPKLKSINIPVC
+467 KLSSINIPVC
-481 QTIDKEAFAYC
+481 QTIGDVAFANC
-492 GNLNEV
+492 DNLNTV

-510 CFNGNTSLTLY
+510 CFNGNTILTLY
-521 AKNVPALDRNPGTT
+521 AKNVPTLDNNPG
-535 AESDT
+535 SYPDMDNSV
-540 LALGKNVLIIV
+540 LGKNVLIIV

-569 ERIFPLGTQFD
+569 ERIFPLGTQFN
-580 YDVEANAQASTSG
+580 YDVEATAQASTSG

-631 HLDLADADIKSSTY
+631 HLDLADADVKSNTY
-645 QYYTGYSTQDDIL
+645 HYYTGYCTQDDIL
-658 GPHSFADLD
+658 GPHSFADLN
-667 KLLTVKLP
+667 KLITVKLP

-680 IDQAFNKCSQLR
+680 INQAFNNCSQLR

-705 TTDYEYI
+705 TLDNEWSM
-712 NGGAFS
+712 GGEAFS
-718 DCNNLEEIIFHNC
+718 NCPNLENIMFHNC
-731 ERIGGCAFIQC
+731 EKIGGSAFYQC
-742 CSLQEITLPKNLKHI
+742 NSLQEITLPKNLKHV
-757 GSFAFDN
+757 GSYAFYN

-769 DIIFP
+769 NIILP
-774 GEVETISN
+774 SEVETISY
-782 HAFNGCSN
+782 HAFEACYN
-790 LASIQ
+790 LTSIQ

-800 KSIEACAFFGCGKLS
+800 KSIEANAFNCCNSLS
-815 NINLPGLT
+815 SINLPGLT
-823 NISEGTFSCCW
+823 SISENTFSGCS
-834 NLKEIKLPS
+834 NLKEVKLPS

-848 GDNAFEN
+848 GDYAFSE
-855 CTNLNK
+855 CSNLNK

-1045 IFQTAKSG
+1045 IFQTAQSG

-1107 DAPITYWNGNSY
+1107 NAPITYWNGDSY

>member
-1 MFCIGVLQGFA
+1 MKRLLLLSVMFCIGVLQGFA
-12 QGFTYTDENG
+12 QSTSFTYTDENG
-22 VNWECSLVSC
+22 VNWECSLNY
-32 TINIPDGTRK
+32 TGTTMPDGSWK
-42 DSTYVTII
+42 DSTYVTIN

-55 GEEVTIPEVV
+55 GEEVTVPGIV
-65 KYERKEYTITE
+65 KYEGKEYTITQ
-76 LQGVFRN
+76 LGSIFSN
-83 NPTLKKVTLPKSAT
+83 NQTLKKVTLPKSVT
-97 SLLRTFEGCTLLS
+97 SLSSTFEGCTLLS
-110 EVVNTAQIQYCSGT
+110 EVVNTDQILYCSRT
-124 FFECSSLKSIDLSNC
+124 FYECSSLKSIDLSNC
-139 ETIGHATFDNCYNL
+139 ETIGNATFANCNNL
-153 QSVNLKKCKTIESE
+153 QSVNLKKCITIESQ
-167 AFSNCSNLQSVGD
+167 AFTNCYNLQSVGD
-180 LSTCTSIGHSA
+180 LSSCTTIMYGA
-191 FNKCSSLKS
+191 FQSCSSLKS

-205 CNFLDRFAFSG
+205 CNSLDGSVFEG
-216 CYKLEEVKLSKQIN
+216 CSKLEEVKLSKQIN
-230 KINEDTF
+230 KIINNTF
-237 DGCTNLKN
+237 NGCTNLKS
-245 IDLSNCTSIEESAFS
+245 IDLSNCTSIEGSAFNGCQS
-260 DCINLTSVGNT
+260 LTSVGNT
-271 ALLTSIKEYA
+271 ALLSSIQGNA
-281 FSSCIKLTTINLS
+281 FYGCTNLTTIDLS
-294 NCAFIG
+294 NCTFIG
-300 EYAFKGCTKLSN
+300 EWAFSTCTKLSN
-312 INLSKCKFLGHSAF
+312 INLSKCKLLGNGAF
-326 YQCTELTEVDLS
+326 NNCTNLTEVDLS
-338 SCSSLE
+338 SCSSLA
-344 ESVFSGCSNLK
+344 ESVFSGCSSLK

-364 TIPAYAFEGTGIETL
+364 TIPANAFKETGIETL
-379 SLPLCTTIQKAA
+379 SLPLCVTIQTAA
-391 FKKCIQLKS
+391 FKKCMQLKS

-405 CETIEGYKAEYYE
+405 CETIEGYQPTYGEGD
-418 AEGAFMGCTN
+418 GAFYGCNN
-428 LQEVELPNCISIG
+428 LQEVDLPS
-441 EYTFYSC
+441 
-448 TNLQK
+448 
-453 VELPNCINIGESTF
+453 CINIGETTF

-481 QTIDKEAFAYC
+481 QSIGKLAFAYC
-492 GNLNEV
+492 GNLNAV

-504 QKLGYK
+504 QKLGSQS
-510 CFNGNTSLTLY
+510 FDGNTTLTIY
-521 AKNVPALDRNPGTT
+521 AKNVP
-535 AESDT
+535 T
-540 LALGKNVLIIV
+540 LENSALGKNVLIIV

-560 AADVWNTMS
+560 TADVWNTMS

-580 YDVEANAQASTSG
+580 YDVEATAQASTSG

-631 HLDLADADIKSSTY
+631 YLDLADADIKSNTY
-645 QYYTGYSTQDDIL
+645 DYYTGYSTQDDIL

-680 IDQAFNKCSQLR
+680 IDQAFNYCTQLR

-705 TTDYEYI
+705 TTDNEWGMM
-712 NGGAFS
+712 NGGAFGN
-718 DCNNLEEIIFHNC
+718 CGNLEEIIFHNC
-731 ERIGGCAFIQC
+731 ERIGGNAFSNC
-742 CSLQEITLPKNLKHI
+742 YSLREISLPKNLKHV
-757 GSFAFDN
+757 GSYAFN
-764 CNQLK
+764 RCSLK
-769 DIIFP
+769 DIILP
-774 GEVETISN
+774 SEVETISYY
-782 HAFNGCSN
+782 AFANDS
-790 LASIQ
+790 LTSIQ

-800 KSIEACAFFGCGKLS
+800 KSIESYAFYGCYRLS
-815 NINLPGLT
+815 SINLPGLT
-823 NISEGTFSCCW
+823 SISNNTFSGCS
-834 NLKEIKLPS
+834 NLTEVKLPS

-855 CTNLNK
+855 CSNLTK

-944 VNGKENQDAGEVT
+944 VNGKDNQDAGEVT
-957 VKGDGNNSA
+957 VKGDGNSSA

-1045 IFQTAKSG
+1045 IFQTAQSG

-1096 ISYMDAASLGY
+1096 ISYMDAAALGY
-1107 DAPITYWNGNSY
+1107 DAPITYWNGDSY

-1138 VQKPVD
+1138 VQKPMD

-1321 NIMPTDAGINLNGVD
+1321 NIMPTDAGINLNGVN

>member
-12 QGFTYTDENG
+12 QSTSFTYTDENG
-22 VNWECSLVSC
+22 VNWECSLNYTSLAM
-32 TINIPDGTRK
+32 PDGSWK
-42 DSTYVTII
+42 DSTYVYING
-50 SASNY
+50 ASNY
-55 GEEVTIPEVV
+55 GEEVTVPGVV
-65 KYERKEYTITE
+65 KYEEKDYTIT
-76 LQGVFRN
+76 QIGSIFCN
-83 NPTLKKVTLPKSAT
+83 NQTLKKVTLPKSVT
-97 SLLRTFEGCTLLS
+97 SLSSTFEGCTLLS
-110 EVVNTAQIQYCSGT
+110 EVVNTDQILYCSRT
-124 FFECSSLKSIDLSNC
+124 FNECRSLKSIDLSNC
-139 ETIGHATFDNCYNL
+139 ETIGNATFANCYNL
-153 QSVNLKKCKTIESE
+153 QSVNLKKCITIESQ
-167 AFSNCSNLQSVGD
+167 AFTNCNNLQSVGD
-180 LSTCTSIGHSA
+180 LSSCTTIMYGA
-191 FNKCSSLKS
+191 FQSCSSLKS

-205 CNFLDRFAFSG
+205 CTSLGEEAFADCS
-216 CYKLEEVKLSKQIN
+216 KLEEVKLSKQIN
-230 KINEDTF
+230 KINDDTF
-237 DGCTNLKN
+237 SGCTNLKS
-245 IDLSNCTSIEESAFS
+245 IDLSNCTSIGGSAFNGCQS
-260 DCINLTSVGNT
+260 LTSVGNT
-271 ALLTSIKEYA
+271 ALLSSIQGNA
-281 FSSCIKLTTINLS
+281 FSGCTNLTTIDLSNSTFVGENAFS
-294 NCAFIG
+294 NCA
-300 EYAFKGCTKLSN
+300 KLSN
-312 INLSKCKFLGHSAF
+312 INLSKCNLLGYGAF
-326 YQCTELTEVDLS
+326 NNCTNLTEVDLS
-338 SCSSLE
+338 SCSSLA
-344 ESVFSGCSNLK
+344 ESVFRGCSNLK

-364 TIPAYAFEGTGIETL
+364 TIPAYAFEGIGIETL
-379 SLPLCTTIQKAA
+379 SLPLCTTIQEGA
-391 FKKCIQLKS
+391 FRTCSQLKS
-400 VNLPK
+400 
-405 CETIEGYKAEYYE
+405 ID
-418 AEGAFMGCTN
+418 
-428 LQEVELPNCISIG
+428 
-441 EYTFYSC
+441 
-448 TNLQK
+448 
-453 VELPNCINIGESTF
+453 
-467 SSCPKLKSINIPVC
+467 IPVC
-481 QTIDKEAFAYC
+481 QSIGMNAFASC
-492 GNLNEV
+492 SRLE
-498 SLPNTI
+498 SASIPNTI
-504 QKLGYK
+504 KSLGYK
-510 CFNGNTSLTLY
+510 CFNGNTTLTLY
-521 AKNVPALDRNPGTT
+521 AKNVPALDRYPGNM
-535 AESDT
+535 AETDT

-569 ERIFPLGTQFD
+569 ERIFPLGTQFN
-580 YDVEANAQASTSG
+580 YDVEATAQASTSG

-631 HLDLADADIKSSTY
+631 HLDLADADVKSNTY
-645 QYYTGYSTQDDIL
+645 DYYTGYSTQDDIL

-667 KLLTVKLP
+667 KLMTVKLP

-680 IDQAFNKCSQLR
+680 IDLAFNNCRQLR

-705 TTDYEYI
+705 TADW
-712 NGGAFS
+712 NWNKDGGAFGN
-718 DCNNLEEIIFHNC
+718 CTNLEEIIFHNC
-731 ERIGGCAFIQC
+731 EKIGGKAFYQC
-742 CSLQEITLPKNLKHI
+742 NSLQEITLPKNLKHI
-757 GSFAFDN
+757 GSYAFN
-764 CNQLK
+764 YCNQLK
-769 DIIFP
+769 DIILP
-774 GEVETISN
+774 NEVETIGE
-782 HAFNGCSN
+782 HAFEFCYN
-790 LASIQ
+790 LSSVQ

-800 KSIEACAFFGCGKLS
+800 KRIEANAFYCCISLS
-815 NINLPGLT
+815 SINLPGLT
-823 NISEGTFSCCW
+823 SISENTFSGCS
-834 NLKEIKLPS
+834 NLTEVKLPS

-848 GDNAFEN
+848 GDNAFSN
-855 CTNLNK
+855 CDNLNK

-957 VKGDGNNSA
+957 VKGDGNSSA

-1077 SYPSADEQNA
+1077 SYPSANEQNA

>member
-12 QGFTYTDENG
+12 QGTYFTYTDENG
-22 VNWECSLVSC
+22 VNWDCCLNYG
-32 TINIPDGTRK
+32 INMPDGSWK
-42 DSTYVTII
+42 DSTYVTING
-50 SASNY
+50 ASNY
-55 GEEVTIPEVV
+55 GEEVTIPGVV
-65 KYERKEYTITE
+65 KYEGKEYTVTQLGSI
-76 LQGVFRN
+76 FCN
-83 NPTLKKVTLPKSAT
+83 NQTLKKVTLPKSVT
-97 SLLRTFEGCTLLS
+97 SLSNTFDGCTLLS
-110 EVVNTAQIQYCSGT
+110 EVVNTTQILYCSRT
-124 FFECSSLKSIDLSNC
+124 FYECRSLKSIDLSNC
-139 ETIGHATFDNCYNL
+139 ETIGNATFANCHNL
-153 QSVNLKKCKTIESE
+153 QSITLKKCITIESQ
-167 AFSNCSNLQSVGD
+167 AFTNCNNLQSVGD
-180 LSTCTSIGHSA
+180 LSSCTTIMYGA
-191 FNKCSSLKS
+191 FQSCSSLKS
-200 IDISN
+200 IDISS
-205 CNFLDRFAFSG
+205 CNSLDGSVFEG
-216 CYKLEEVKLSKQIN
+216 CSNLEEIKLSKQIN
-230 KINEDTF
+230 QIKESTF
-237 DGCTNLKN
+237 NGCANLKS
-245 IDLSNCTSIEESAFS
+245 IDLSNCTSIGGNAFGY
-260 DCINLTSVGNT
+260 CQNLKSVGST
-271 ALLTSIKEYA
+271 ALLNSIQGYA
-281 FSSCIKLTTINLS
+281 FQSCTNLTISDLS
-294 NCAFIG
+294 NCTFIG
-300 EYAFKGCTKLSN
+300 EWAFSTCAKLSN
-312 INLSKCKFLGHSAF
+312 INLSKCKLIGNNAF
-326 YQCTELTEVDLS
+326 NNCTNLTEVDLS
-338 SCSSLE
+338 SCSSLA
-344 ESVFSGCSNLK
+344 ESIFWGCSNLK

-364 TIPAYAFEGTGIETL
+364 TIPANAFANTGIETL
-379 SLPLCTTIQKAA
+379 SLPLCTTIQEGA
-391 FKKCIQLKS
+391 FRECQQLKS
-400 VNLPK
+400 INLPK
-405 CETIEGYKAEYYE
+405 CETIGNYTPVYDSDS
-418 AEGAFMGCTN
+418 EGAFKGCSN
-428 LQEVELPNCISIG
+428 LQQAELPICTTIAP
-441 EYTFYSC
+441 YTFYGC
-448 TNLQK
+448 TRL
-453 VELPNCINIGESTF
+453 S
-467 SSCPKLKSINIPVC
+467 SINIPVC
-481 QTIDKEAFAYC
+481 QFIGKVAFANC
-492 GNLNEV
+492 SNLNAV

-504 QKLGYK
+504 QELGYK
-510 CFNGNTSLTLY
+510 CFNGNTMLTLY
-521 AKNVPALDRNPGTT
+521 AKNVPTLDNNPGSY
-535 AESDT
+535 SDMDYSV
-540 LALGKNVLIIV
+540 LGKNVLIIV

-569 ERIFPLGTQFD
+569 ERIFPLGTQFN
-580 YDVEANAQASTSG
+580 YDVEATAQASTSG

-631 HLDLADADIKSSTY
+631 YLDLADVDVKSNTY
-645 QYYTGYSTQDDIL
+645 HYYTGYSTQDDIL

-667 KLLTVKLP
+667 KLMTVKLP

-680 IDQAFNKCSQLR
+680 IDQAFNNCSQLR

-705 TTDYEYI
+705 TLDWNYWED
-712 NGGAFS
+712 NRGAFRNCS
-718 DCNNLEEIIFHNC
+718 NLEEIIFHNC
-731 ERIGGCAFIQC
+731 ERIGGAAFCQC
-742 CSLQEITLPKNLKHI
+742 NSLQEITLPKNLKYI
-757 GSFAFDN
+757 GSSAFN
-764 CNQLK
+764 YCSQLK
-769 DIIFP
+769 DIILP
-774 GEVETISN
+774 SEVETISYY
-782 HAFNGCSN
+782 AFNGCDS
-790 LASIQ
+790 LTSIQ

-800 KSIEACAFFGCGKLS
+800 KSIESYAFSSCYRLS
-815 NINLPGLT
+815 SINLPGLT
-823 NISEGTFSCCW
+823 SISEYTFNGCS
-834 NLKEIKLPS
+834 NLTEVKLPS

-848 GDNAFEN
+848 GNNAFEN
-855 CTNLNK
+855 CSNLTK

-1045 IFQTAKSG
+1045 IFQTAQSG

>member
-1 MFCIGVLQGFA
+1 M
-12 QGFTYTDENG
+12 
-22 VNWECSLVSC
+22 
-32 TINIPDGTRK
+32 PDGTYK
-42 DSTYVTII
+42 TSTYATIDG
-50 SASNY
+50 ASNY
-55 GEEVTIPEVV
+55 GEEVKVPGAIKHEG
-65 KYERKEYTITE
+65 KEYIIAH
-76 LQGVFRN
+76 LNGVFSN
-83 NPTLKKVTLPKSAT
+83 NQTLKKVTLPKSVT
-97 SLLRTFEGCTLLS
+97 SLDYTFQRCTLLS
-110 EVVNTAQIQYCSGT
+110 EVVNTEQIQRFGYST
-124 FFECSSLKSIDLSNC
+124 FSNCSSLKSIDMSNC
-139 ETIGHATFDNCYNL
+139 EVINSNAFENCKNL
-153 QSVNLKKCKTIESE
+153 QSVNLKKCKTIESY
-167 AFSNCSNLQSVGD
+167 AFSDCSNLQFVGN
-180 LSTCTSIGHSA
+180 LSTCTTIGDTA
-191 FNKCSSLKS
+191 FGSCFALKS

-205 CNFLDRFAFSG
+205 CNFLDRCVFLNCS
-216 CYKLEEVKLSKQIN
+216 KLEELKLSKQIN
-230 KINEDTF
+230 IINDGTF
-237 DGCTNLKN
+237 TGCTNLKS
-245 IDLSNCTSIEESAFS
+245 IDLSNCTSIGANAFNECRS
-260 DCINLTSVGNT
+260 LTSVGNT
-271 ALLTSIKEYA
+271 ILLSSIQGQA
-281 FSSCIKLTTINLS
+281 FQNCKNLTTIDLS
-294 NCAFIG
+294 NCTFIG
-300 EYAFKGCTKLSN
+300 GYAFENCTNLSN
-312 INLSKCKFLGHSAF
+312 INLSKCKLFGNGAF
-326 YQCTELTEVDLS
+326 NNCTNLTEVDLS
-338 SCSSLE
+338 SYSSLA
-344 ESVFSGCSNLK
+344 ESVFRGCSNLK
-355 TIKGIENFT
+355 TIKGIENIT
-364 TIPAYAFEGTGIETL
+364 TIPANAFANTGIETL
-379 SLPLCTTIQKAA
+379 SLPLCTTIQEGA
-391 FKKCIQLKS
+391 FKECSQLKS
-400 VNLPK
+400 
-405 CETIEGYKAEYYE
+405 ID
-418 AEGAFMGCTN
+418 
-428 LQEVELPNCISIG
+428 
-441 EYTFYSC
+441 
-448 TNLQK
+448 
-453 VELPNCINIGESTF
+453 
-467 SSCPKLKSINIPVC
+467 IPVC
-481 QTIDKEAFAYC
+481 QSIGMNAFASC
-492 GNLNEV
+492 SHLE
-498 SLPNTI
+498 SASIPNTI
-504 QKLGYK
+504 KSLGYK
-510 CFNGNTSLTLY
+510 CFNGNTTLTLY
-521 AKNVPALDRNPGTT
+521 AKNVPALERYPGTME
-535 AESDT
+535 ESDT

-569 ERIFPLGTQFD
+569 ERIFPMGTQFD
-580 YDVEANAQASTSG
+580 YNVEATAQASTSG

-631 HLDLADADIKSSTY
+631 YLDLADADVKSNTY
-645 QYYTGYSTQDDIL
+645 DYYTGYSTQDDIL

-667 KLLTVKLP
+667 KLITVKLP

-680 IDQAFNKCSQLR
+680 IDQAFNNCSQLR
-692 SVEMPENLICVGD
+692 SVEMPENLICVGNSYD
-705 TTDYEYI
+705 NDWGMMD
-712 NGGAFS
+712 GGAFGN
-718 DCNNLEEIIFHNC
+718 CTNLEEIIFHNC
-731 ERIGGCAFIQC
+731 ERIGANTFCNC
-742 CSLQEITLPKNLKHI
+742 YSLQEITLPKNLKHI
-757 GSFAFDN
+757 GSNAFYQ
-764 CNQLK
+764 CSQLK
-769 DIIFP
+769 DIILP
-774 GEVETISN
+774 SEVETISSY
-782 HAFNGCSN
+782 AFASCGN

-800 KSIEACAFFGCGKLS
+800 KSIESSAFANCSKLS
-815 NINLPGLT
+815 SINLPGLT
-823 NISEGTFSCCW
+823 SISNDTFYGCS
-834 NLKEIKLPS
+834 NLKEVKLPS

-848 GDNAFEN
+848 GDNAFES
-855 CTNLNK
+855 CSNLNK

-944 VNGKENQDAGEVT
+944 VNGKDNQNAGEVT
-957 VKGDGNNSA
+957 VKGDGNSSA

-1045 IFQTAKSG
+1045 IFQTAQSG

-1107 DAPITYWNGNSY
+1107 DAPITYWNGDSY

-1171 RIGRGINPERLL
+1171 RIGRGINPDRLL

-1212 CDAAKFAAINDA
+1212 CDAAKFAAISDA

-1321 NIMPTDAGINLNGVD
+1321 NIMPTDAGINLNGVN

>member
-12 QGFTYTDENG
+12 QESFTYTDENG
-22 VNWECSLVSC
+22 VNWECYLGSTGITL
-32 TINIPDGTRK
+32 PDGTWK
-42 DSTYVTII
+42 DSTYVNIY

-55 GEEVTIPEVV
+55 GDEVTVPEIITYNG
-65 KYERKEYTITE
+65 KSYTVAE
-76 LQGVFRN
+76 LGSVFSN
-83 NPTLKKVTLPKSAT
+83 NQTLKKVTLPKSSI
-97 SLLRTFEGCTLLS
+97 SLNHTFYKCTLLS
-110 EVVNTAQIQYCSGT
+110 EIVNTEQIQRCENLT
-124 FFECSSLKSIDLSNC
+124 FSNCSSLKSIDLSNC
-139 ETIGHATFDNCYNL
+139 ESLGCGDFEDCKNL
-153 QSVNLKKCKTIESE
+153 QSVNLRKCTYINSY
-167 AFSNCSNLQSVGD
+167 AFRGCSSLQSVGD
-180 LSTCTSIGHSA
+180 ISNCTTIGEEA
-191 FNKCSSLKS
+191 FHFCSSLKS
-200 IDISN
+200 IDISS
-205 CNFLDRFAFSG
+205 CNSLEDRLFAICSN
-216 CYKLEEVKLSKQIN
+216 LEEVKLSKQLA
-230 KINEDTF
+230 KIGSNVF
-237 DGCTNLKN
+237 NGCSNLKSIDLSYCTSIGEYAFN
-245 IDLSNCTSIEESAFS
+245 ECRSITAVGSIASFSSIQRYAFYNCVNLSDIDLSNCTFVGENAF
-260 DCINLTSVGNT
+260 
-271 ALLTSIKEYA
+271 Y
-281 FSSCIKLTTINLS
+281 
-294 NCAFIG
+294 NCA
-300 EYAFKGCTKLSN
+300 KLSS
-312 INLSKCKFLGHSAF
+312 INLSKCKLFETNAF
-326 YQCTELTEVDLS
+326 AYCEGLREVDLS
-338 SCSSLE
+338 SCSSLAE
-344 ESVFSGCSNLK
+344 GFFKGCSNLK
-355 TIKGIENFT
+355 AIKGIENFT

-379 SLPLCTTIQKAA
+379 SLPLCTTIQKGA

-405 CETIEGYKAEYYE
+405 CETIEGYKTEYYE
-418 AEGAFMGCTN
+418 EEGAFWGCDN
-428 LQEVELPNCISIG
+428 LLKVDLPNC
-441 EYTFYSC
+441 T
-448 TNLQK
+448 
-453 VELPNCINIGESTF
+453 NIGESTF
-467 SSCPKLKSINIPVC
+467 CSCSKLKSINIPVC

-510 CFNGNTSLTLY
+510 CFNGNTTLTLY
-521 AKNVPALDRNPGTT
+521 AKNVPALDRYPGNM
-535 AESDT
+535 AETDT

-569 ERIFPLGTQFD
+569 ERIFPLGTQFN
-580 YDVEANAQASTSG
+580 YDVEATAQASTSG

-631 HLDLADADIKSSTY
+631 YLDLADADVKSNTY
-645 QYYTGYSTQDDIL
+645 HYYTGYCTQDDIL
-658 GPHSFADLD
+658 GPHTFADLD
-667 KLLTVKLP
+667 KLITVKLP

-680 IDQAFNKCSQLR
+680 IDQAFNNCSQLR
-692 SVEMPENLICVGD
+692 SVEMPENLICIGD
-705 TTDYEYI
+705 TVDWTFWED
-712 NGGAFS
+712 NVGAFRN
-718 DCNNLEEIIFHNC
+718 CTNLEGIIFHNC
-731 ERIGGCAFIQC
+731 ERIGRYAFNQC
-742 CSLQEITLPKNLKHI
+742 TSLQEITLPKNLKHV
-757 GSFAFDN
+757 GSYAFSQ
-764 CNQLK
+764 CSQLK
-769 DIIFP
+769 DIILP
-774 GEVETISN
+774 SEVETISY
-782 HAFNGCSN
+782 HAFEYCN
-790 LASIQ
+790 LESIQ

-800 KSIEACAFFGCGKLS
+800 KSIESYAFSGCSKLS
-815 NINLPGLT
+815 SINLPGLT
-823 NISEGTFSCCW
+823 NISENTFNGCS
-834 NLKEIKLPS
+834 NLTEVKLPS

-848 GDNAFEN
+848 GNNAFEN
-855 CTNLNK
+855 CSNLNK

-944 VNGKENQDAGEVT
+944 VNGKDNQNAGEVT

-1045 IFQTAKSG
+1045 IFQTAQSG

-1171 RIGRGINPERLL
+1171 RIGRGINPDRLL

>member
-12 QGFTYTDENG
+12 QSTSFTYTDENG
-22 VNWECSLVSC
+22 VNWECSLNYTSLAM
-32 TINIPDGTRK
+32 PDGSWK
-42 DSTYVTII
+42 DSTYVYING
-50 SASNY
+50 ANNY
-55 GEEVTIPEVV
+55 GEEVTVPGVV
-65 KYERKEYTITE
+65 KYEGKDYTITQ
-76 LQGVFRN
+76 LGSIFSN
-83 NPTLKKVTLPKSAT
+83 NQTLKKVTLPKSVT
-97 SLLRTFEGCTLLS
+97 SLSSTFEGCTLLS
-110 EVVNTAQIQYCSGT
+110 EVVNTDQIQYCSRT
-124 FFECSSLKSIDLSNC
+124 FNECRSLKSIDLSNC
-139 ETIGHATFDNCYNL
+139 ETIGNAIFANCYNL
-153 QSVNLKKCKTIESE
+153 QSVNLKKCITIESQ
-167 AFSNCSNLQSVGD
+167 AFTNCNNLQSVGD
-180 LSTCTSIGHSA
+180 LSSCTTIMYGA
-191 FNKCSSLKS
+191 FQSCSSLKS

-205 CNFLDRFAFSG
+205 CTSLGEEAFVDCS
-216 CYKLEEVKLSKQIN
+216 KLEEVKLSKQIN
-230 KINEDTF
+230 KINDDTF
-237 DGCTNLKN
+237 NGCTNLKS
-245 IDLSNCTSIEESAFS
+245 IDLSNCTSIGGSAFNGCQS
-260 DCINLTSVGNT
+260 LTSVGST
-271 ALLTSIKEYA
+271 ALLSSIQGNA
-281 FSSCIKLTTINLS
+281 FSGCTNLTTIDLS
-294 NCAFIG
+294 NCTFVGENAFSNC
-300 EYAFKGCTKLSN
+300 AKLSN
-312 INLSKCKFLGHSAF
+312 INLSKCNLLGYGAF
-326 YQCTELTEVDLS
+326 NNCTNLTEVDLS
-338 SCSSLE
+338 SCSSLA
-344 ESVFSGCSNLK
+344 ESVFRGCSNLK

-364 TIPAYAFEGTGIETL
+364 TIPAYAFEGIGIETL
-379 SLPLCTTIQKAA
+379 SLPLCTTIQEGA
-391 FKKCIQLKS
+391 FRTCSQLKS
-400 VNLPK
+400 
-405 CETIEGYKAEYYE
+405 ID
-418 AEGAFMGCTN
+418 
-428 LQEVELPNCISIG
+428 
-441 EYTFYSC
+441 
-448 TNLQK
+448 
-453 VELPNCINIGESTF
+453 
-467 SSCPKLKSINIPVC
+467 IPVC
-481 QTIDKEAFAYC
+481 QSIGMNAFASC
-492 GNLNEV
+492 SRLE
-498 SLPNTI
+498 SASIPNTI
-504 QKLGYK
+504 KSLGYK
-510 CFNGNTSLTLY
+510 CFNGNTTLTLY

-580 YDVEANAQASTSG
+580 YDVEATAQASTSG

-631 HLDLADADIKSSTY
+631 YLDLSDADIKSNSY
-645 QYYTGYSTQDDIL
+645 DYYTGYSTQDDIL

-667 KLLTVKLP
+667 KLMTVKLP

-680 IDQAFNKCSQLR
+680 IDLAFNNCRQLR

-705 TTDYEYI
+705 TADW
-712 NGGAFS
+712 NWNKDGGAFGN
-718 DCNNLEEIIFHNC
+718 CTNLEEIIFHNC
-731 ERIGGCAFIQC
+731 EKIGGKAFYQC
-742 CSLQEITLPKNLKHI
+742 NSLQEITLPKNLKHI
-757 GSFAFDN
+757 GSYAFN
-764 CNQLK
+764 YCNQLK
-769 DIIFP
+769 DIILP
-774 GEVETISN
+774 NEVETIGE
-782 HAFNGCSN
+782 HAFEFCYN
-790 LASIQ
+790 LSSVQ

-800 KSIEACAFFGCGKLS
+800 KRIEANAFYCCISLS
-815 NINLPGLT
+815 SINLPGLT
-823 NISEGTFSCCW
+823 SISENTFSGCS
-834 NLKEIKLPS
+834 NLTEVKLPS

-848 GDNAFEN
+848 GDNAFSN
-855 CTNLNK
+855 CDNLTK

-944 VNGKENQDAGEVT
+944 VNGKDNQNAGEVT
-957 VKGDGNNSA
+957 VKGDGNSSA

-1045 IFQTAKSG
+1045 IFQTAQGG

-1171 RIGRGINPERLL
+1171 RIGRGINPDRLL

-1277 GATYDLTEGDYQFAS
+1277 GATFDLTEGDYQFAS